1 MLLNIKSVLWMCSTL
16 VVTNALHKVKVEK
29 SPPVKGSLSGRATL
43 PCFFSTLPTLPPS
56 YNNTSEFLRIKWSK
70 VEQDK
75 TGKDV
80 KETTVLVAQNGNIK
94 IGQGYKGR
102 VSVPTHPEDIGDA
115 SLTMV
120 KLRASDAGVY
130 RCDVM
135 YGIEDTQDVISLAV
149 DGVVFHYRAATS
161 RYTLDFQHAQQSCLD
176 NGAVIANPD
185 QLKAA
190 YEDGFEQC
198 DAGWLSDQ
206 TVRYPIRQPRV
217 GCYGD
222 KMGKEGVRTYGFRL
236 PNETYDVYCYVDHL
250 EGDVFHVTLP
260 NKLTFE
266 EAKKQCEKRDA
277 VLATVGD
284 LHAAWRS
291 GFDQCDY
298 GWLADGSVRYP
309 VSVARIQCG
318 GGLLG
323 VRTLYRYENQTGF
336 PYPHSKFDAYCFQ
349 RKQNISES
357 ASVELDIP
365 MESGPANLLTELKII
380 PGKATLKP
388 DISDSSITE
397 SVVTKTKISSLEKVI
412 LERIKEDTILTTKG
426 GEKKQEE
433 KMLKENIKLTTILP
447 QIVTDGKVDTSES
460 LEMTKADATPRLAVS
475 TPIQE
480 ELEHTYSAAELSKKS
495 DMSKIREEVYLSSI
509 IPEHRAATSAIPTSL
524 PVTDSWED
532 VETENTQTVES
543 QTEQIEVG
551 PMRTSANASAQT
563 PVQEVAEIETSVTLT
578 KEEMYLSAQPTKE
591 SMEAKTHK
599 KLTTVVIPKDL
610 HTDHHEPTT
619 EEESGKA
626 STYTVMPDHR
636 TLASSRISELEV
648 ITVSKTFLD
657 GHTVTARAPST
668 ASESTPAV
676 RITEE
681 HILFDNEASAEG
693 SREDLEDVQPTDALE
708 ISFGLPMSTSVL
720 TVNQTE
726 AEAITVSE
734 GTTSPQRVVKG
745 MQTDI
750 YPFLKTE
757 GSIILEKT
765 REPELRTI
773 DVTAPSLT
781 TVIPDSDKDKTEPKG
796 HIASEKFTLA
806 PQVSSTPLSTGKDQE
821 NVTEDLLHYVKRYG
835 ALRTGDGISGMEFS
849 TASPGQLHIVE
860 HTKHSETAISTEKDK
875 TKISV
880 EPTEPKTDEELTAI
894 SAHIDRGKDI
904 TSVYS
909 TRRAIEMEAITV
921 SKISLDESNATIK
934 PFLPSVPAS
943 KATKLP
949 TARPPVM
956 EVSDR
961 EQPTEG
967 FTEHEDVVSRY
978 HDTVRTFI
986 PAPEMKPEEATEK
999 ALFTEALTF
1008 TDKEVTKYAVTEGG
1022 QISTGIIIKE
1032 ESSAMTSTTVK
1043 SYEEKVEPNAGTGGQ
1058 EVVWTEEGSTIEQG
1072 QDLGISRA
1080 ITTIHPHVETQDT
1093 EGTVFQKEHSTK
1105 DEVLVQMV
1113 TATESTASIS
1123 KMDVTSTQV
1132 HVETDDQEVVSKSES
1147 AQTTIT
1153 ERQDVIQITEETVEG
1168 KPYGITIE
1176 QLVTTTDST
1185 ATTSKVP
1192 VTFVQIYEQKTTLE
1206 PELGHTA
1213 ITERQ
1218 DVDIIT
1224 EGSAYDEIRT
1234 TSEAFVPD
1242 IKIRDY
1248 GKVLA
1253 SGETTTGTI
1262 QLLLSPKVDA
1272 VTDHK
1277 VNTTEVMQVSPT
1289 TETQVDEGGVP
1300 RIKQENETEDSS
1312 VVSWESELPSHTVP
1326 TGPSAPEGI
1335 THQIEKS
1342 TFVEK
1347 VKNFTAHSLE
1357 GSGILKEPKGTE
1369 PIIFSTI
1376 GTDKTTVLSAADK
1389 IQPTSTT
1396 KSFVTKKPPRII
1408 DREDEEETSIDM
1420 VIIGESTSPSKTTT
1434 DDGLTGKTVEPEIDK
1449 EYFTSS
1455 SATAVA
1461 RPTRPP
1467 KVEET
1472 TEVLEPQ
1479 EVSPS
1484 ISDLETDMEDTSDIR
1499 FIVIAIMGN
1508 NTDLFDYEI
1517 HSHTTD
1523 EPPID
1528 ADSPQAEPCTS
1539 VPDQESSEYP
1549 AGIFMESL
1557 FPVFEFEEDEDC
1569 ENTTDVTTPPALQ
1582 FINGKQ
1588 QVTSA
1593 PKDTKAEEARSDQI
1607 ESVTHSK
1614 NVKFSQINKTNT
1626 IISENEASGTMQ
1638 PDVSREIIGAFEV
1651 TQQPTADVAM
1661 LEPVLSSESEV
1672 ATTNKSEVPS
1682 IYGQSSS
1689 ETLETLK
1696 HHGIEFQQSS
1706 TKDPKTLPLITIE
1719 SSGDAAIDPEF
1730 PGPVFSEMV
1739 KMTIKEHAEKSSAAT
1754 SAPSPVS
1761 DTATVDIGLKD
1772 RMPEKETSIL
1782 RDDYKSTIKPDR
1794 IPPLETLVETTT
1806 RSHIVKSVASPTSFI
1821 IPEGSGDV
1829 EEEDVAQTSA
1839 MVTETLVTE
1848 KISVE
1853 ETFLGSGKLLTTEI
1867 TATVSGATISLRKE
1881 TSSTSSV
1888 FDQSS
1893 EETATTTSVVG
1904 LVTEKGVSSA
1914 TGTEMTM
1921 KEDEKE
1927 AQNTASS
1934 TKEHSSTVE
1943 IGKSVF
1949 SDGQESSSNT
1959 IGIVGQE
1966 STTLSKTIPMT
1977 DSTWPESK
1985 VFTAA
1990 PFSTEKSLFI
2000 DEGSGEEPTYTQKT
2014 IGDIISGGVT
2024 RRVVSTDP
2032 PFIDLGSGERDVI
2045 DSTAIISVLLGSVTG
2060 GIETQTKK
2068 QERDVYSTDT
2078 SSVEYTTTIEATKS
2092 VLNTE
2097 SDDSTKEAGIGRQV
2111 SKDIFS
2117 TGKPGEQKH
2126 ETEAYYL
2133 ITTLPSQEKS
2143 FTQSRK
2149 EMTTH
2154 IATEEQTK
2162 YLENFG
2168 VTSSVESVVKI
2179 TSPDTIVTHAV
2190 SSINTV
2196 TESTESESGRDSSPT
2211 ISAENI
2217 ILMEAGSGEESRDES
2232 GTMVPV
2238 PDGSTEKVLGTN
2250 FPLIDQGS
2258 GEVDSVIESFT
2269 KTTASPHSAVR
2280 RPETQ
2285 ATEDEREIISTAS
2298 VGYSFPVE
2306 SANLVMSTKSEVSTV
2321 RTGITRKVITEVQ
2334 IEEQMPTESITR
2346 TFATNLPLEKDI
2358 RSDQNISAETSQKV
2372 VEPSGITTK
2381 YPVIKST
2388 ESTLEQLEILVVPT
2402 VSPYSEEK
2410 KLEIISGTESVE
2422 KILSFSDTTLVTE
2435 AIKIKSKDISSLA
2448 TLTKKEKDLV
2458 QNIFP
2463 AEDIH
2468 GSLLIP
2474 KGDEP
2479 TNKEISSD
2487 TLFSGQGS
2495 GDEFISVPSAVPLNS
2510 VAIEEITSTLSPEAF
2525 HPESVGPRLSTDK
2538 AQEFESGQ
2546 TESNKDSSEELR
2558 LFSSITKA
2566 VSETTEKMATSTSAL
2581 AEGSSRNFSTKE
2593 ATTKETS
2600 HSFLITED
2608 SHKQETFQWV
2618 EENETYGAPA
2628 ATDRVVTQE
2637 ETSQLMTNENITAA
2651 SVFFNGTPHLETEE
2665 ALATSTPKMPP
2676 TPLYESSGEG
2686 SGWVDIVG
2694 SFHPDASTTHLRT
2707 LEITVAPH
2715 THEENSSEELNTETV
2730 LNGSQT
2736 VSVLFSTHTEEKE
2749 ILPSPTSVQPKTF
2762 TDESLINDTRIE
2774 NKILPKLDDF
2784 RNVTGNVSAFNEI
2797 TLIEVRLGITSDETT
2812 IIDVDHSKP
2821 MHEDIL
2827 SVQTTPDTETHS
2839 TYGNND
2845 SINVEEVK
2853 EYDLISNLSTAE
2865 EKLYGS
2871 GDNLSMTI
2879 SSKSINNESVT
2890 AENRPRSDDTDFGS
2904 GDVMQFTTE
2913 TPITGEFSELDILLP
2928 TISSVASPSVPP
2940 RVSEEAKESP
2950 FETKH
2955 VAPENKTEGLPES
2968 STLSD
2973 NQVIADQSEIVSTSG
2988 YSGMGQEEPDEEK
3001 PLFPSFR
3008 PDLPTETEQAFTAN
3022 MSDVSIVTPQLV
3034 SQNLTESPNI
3044 REVKHHT
3051 VYTETKTISTESEET
3066 DPAKP
3071 FPVTQ
3076 MPKSPVTIQLV
3087 NEVSEY
3093 PEVIIPNT
3101 LSSTDSDRS
3110 NQTSGQTFKEVSSDV
3125 AATYKSPTKVLST
3138 KTESPLDSSPEP
3150 ESESTSV
3157 ESTPDFSGQITD
3169 RTKEKET
3176 SIIELVTE
3184 ELATISED
3192 SLSKYVIPTAFIHS
3206 GETVDTDIPEI
3217 SAEDET
3223 SPEKV
3228 KDPNQVDES
3237 STEGALPTLYTT
3249 PASVPHE
3256 SIAGGVFKP
3265 GQATVTMLSSSLPSL
3280 DISLET
3286 QTTVVGQKESTTIS
3300 SDIATKIPAP
3310 ENIPEYNKQT
3320 TMSTEDL
3327 NTTELVTSSFFLL
3340 DVTNGSDFLIGNSGD
3355 SVEGTA
3361 VHIPGQD
3368 PCKSNPCLHGGTCYP
3383 RGSYYICT
3391 CMPGFSGEQCEL
3403 DVDECQSN
3411 PCRNGATC
3419 IDGLNLFTCLC
3430 LPSYV
3435 GALCEQ
3441 DTETCDY
3448 GWHKFQGQCYKY
3460 FAHRRTWDTAER
3472 ECRLQG
3478 AHLTSIL
3485 SHEEQIFV
3493 NRVGHDYQ
3501 WIGLNDK
3508 MFEHDFR
3515 WTDGSTLQY
3524 ENWRPNQP
3532 DSFFSVGEDCVVI
3545 IWHEN
3550 GQWND
3555 VPCNYHLTYTCKKGT
3570 VACGQPPVVE
3580 NAKTFGKMKPRYEI
3594 NSLIRYHCKDGFIQ
3608 RHIPT
3613 IRCQGNGRWD
3623 MPKITCMNPS
3633 TFQRTYSKKYYY
3645 KHPSPGK
3652 GTFLNSSKHY
3662 HRWIRTWQ
3670 DSRR

>member
-16 VVTNALHKVKVEK
+16 VVTYALHKVKVEK

-161 RYTLDFQHAQQSCLD
+161 RYTLNFQHAQQACLN

-190 YEDGFEQC
+190 YEDGLEQC

-250 EGDVFHVTLP
+250 EG
-260 NKLTFE
+260 
-266 EAKKQCEKRDA
+266 
-277 VLATVGD
+277 
-284 LHAAWRS
+284 
-291 GFDQCDY
+291 
-298 GWLADGSVRYP
+298 
-309 VSVARIQCG
+309 
-318 GGLLG
+318 
-323 VRTLYRYENQTGF
+323 
-336 PYPHSKFDAYCFQ
+336 
-349 RKQNISES
+349 KQNISES

-365 MESGPANLLTELKII
+365 MESEPANPLTELKII
-380 PGKATLKP
+380 PEIATLKP
-388 DISDSSITE
+388 NIPDSSLTE
-397 SVVTKTKISSLEKVI
+397 SEIPSLEKVI
-412 LERIKEDTILTTKG
+412 LESKKEGIILTPRG

-433 KMLKENIKLTTILP
+433 KMLKENIKLTTILH
-447 QIVTDGKVDTSES
+447 QIVTDGKVYSSES
-460 LEMTKADATPRLAVS
+460 LEMTKTDSTPRLAMS
-475 TPIQE
+475 TPIQK
-480 ELEHTYSAAELSKKS
+480 ELEHTYSAVELSKKS
-495 DMSKIREEVYLSSI
+495 DISKIRKEVYLSSVI
-509 IPEHRAATSAIPTSL
+509 SEHRAATSAIPTSL
-524 PVTDSWED
+524 PITDSWED
-532 VETENTQTVES
+532 FEIENTQTVES

-551 PMRTSANASAQT
+551 PMRSSANAT
-563 PVQEVAEIETSVTLT
+563 VREFAETETSVTLT

-599 KLTTVVIPKDL
+599 KLTAIVIPKDL

-619 EEESGKA
+619 EEENGKG
-626 STYTVMPDHR
+626 SRYTVMPDHR
-636 TLASSRISELEV
+636 TLASSRIPELEV

-657 GHTVTARAPST
+657 GHTVTARASST

-676 RITEE
+676 RITDKL
-681 HILFDNEASAEG
+681 ILFDNEGSAEG
-693 SREDLEDVQPTDALE
+693 SREDLEDVQTTDALE
-708 ISFGLPMSTSVL
+708 ISFGVPMSTSVPA
-720 TVNQTE
+720 VNHTE
-726 AEAITVSE
+726 AEAITVSQ
-734 GTTSPQRVVKG
+734 GTTSAQGVVKG
-745 MQTDI
+745 METDI

-757 GSIILEKT
+757 GSIILEDT
-765 REPELRTI
+765 RKPELRTI
-773 DVTAPSLT
+773 DVTAPYIT
-781 TVIPDSDKDKTEPKG
+781 AVIPDSDKDKTEPKRYV
-796 HIASEKFTLA
+796 ASEKFTLA
-806 PQVSSTPLSTGKDQE
+806 PRVSSTPLPTDKDQE
-821 NVTEDLLHYVKRYG
+821 NVTEDLLHYVKTYG

-849 TASPGQLHIVE
+849 TPSPGQIYIVE
-860 HTKHSETAISTEKDK
+860 HTKHPEAAISAAKDK

-880 EPTEPKTDEELTAI
+880 EPTETKTDEQRTAI
-894 SAHIDRGKDI
+894 SADIDQGKDI
-904 TSVYS
+904 TSVYP
-909 TRRAIEMEAITV
+909 TRRAIELEVITV
-921 SKISLDESNATIK
+921 SKILLDESNATIK
-934 PFLPSVPAS
+934 SFLPSGPAS
-943 KATKLP
+943 KVTKLP

-956 EVSDR
+956 EV
-961 EQPTEG
+961 TEG
-967 FTEHEDVVSRY
+967 FTEHADVVSRY
-978 HDTVRTFI
+978 HDTVRTFA
-986 PAPEMKPEEATEK
+986 PAPEMKPEETTEK
-999 ALFTEALTF
+999 ALFTEDLTF
-1008 TDKEVTKYAVTEGG
+1008 TDKEFTKYAVTEGG
-1022 QISTGIIIKE
+1022 QISTV
-1032 ESSAMTSTTVK
+1032 TTVK
-1043 SYEEKVEPNAGTGGQ
+1043 EELSSVTSSTVKAYEEKVVPSAGTEGQ
-1058 EVVWTEEGSTIEQG
+1058 QDDLIEEGSTIEQG

-1080 ITTIHPHVETQDT
+1080 ITTIHPYVETQDI

-1105 DEVLVQMV
+1105 GEAMVQMV
-1113 TATESTASIS
+1113 TATESTASMS

-1132 HVETDDQEVVSKSES
+1132 HVETDDQEVVAKSES
-1147 AQTTIT
+1147 AQTSVT
-1153 ERQDVIQITEETVEG
+1153 ERQDVIQITEETVEE
-1168 KPYGITIE
+1168 KPYGITVE
-1176 QLVTTTDST
+1176 QLATATDST

-1206 PELGHTA
+1206 PELAHTA

-1224 EGSAYDEIRT
+1224 EGSAYDEIHT
-1234 TSEAFVPD
+1234 TTEAFMPD

-1248 GKVLA
+1248 EKVLA
-1253 SGETTTGTI
+1253 SGETTTETI
-1262 QLLLSPKVDA
+1262 QLVLSPEVVA
-1272 VTDHK
+1272 VTEYK
-1277 VNTTEVMQVSPT
+1277 VKTTEVMPVPPT
-1289 TETQVDEGGVP
+1289 TETEVDEGGVP
-1300 RIKQENETEDSS
+1300 RIKQENETEGSS

-1342 TFVEK
+1342 TSVEK
-1347 VKNFTAHSLE
+1347 VEKFTTHSLE
-1357 GSGILKEPKGTE
+1357 GSGILEEPKGTE

-1376 GTDKTTVLSAADK
+1376 GTDKTTVLSAVDK

-1396 KSFVTKKPPRII
+1396 KPFVTTTPPCII
-1408 DREDEEETSIDM
+1408 NGEDEEETSIDM
-1420 VIIGESTSPSKTTT
+1420 VIIDESISPSKITT
-1434 DDGLTGKTVEPEIDK
+1434 DDGLTVEGKTVEPEIDK

-1472 TEVLEPQ
+1472 TEVLESE

-1484 ISDLETDMEDTSDIR
+1484 IPDMKNKSDITL
-1499 FIVIAIMGN
+1499 FVIAITGN
-1508 NTDLFDYEI
+1508 DTDPLPGLLTL
-1517 HSHTTD
+1517 STHTTD
-1523 EPPID
+1523 EPHID
-1528 ADSPQAEPCTS
+1528 SDSPQTEPCTS
-1539 VPDQESSEYP
+1539 VPDQDSSEYYIDP
-1549 AGIFMESL
+1549 IILEPLFSSFES
-1557 FPVFEFEEDEDC
+1557 EEDEDC
-1569 ENTTDVTTPPALQ
+1569 ENTTDVTNPPALQ

-1593 PKDTKAEEARSDQI
+1593 AKDTKAEEARSDQI

-1614 NVKFSQINKTNT
+1614 NVKFSQINDTNT
-1626 IISENEASGTMQ
+1626 IISENEASDTMQ
-1638 PDVSREIIGAFEV
+1638 PDVSGEIKGAFEV
-1651 TQQPTADVAM
+1651 TQQPTADIAM
-1661 LEPVLSSESEV
+1661 LEPVLSSELEV
-1672 ATTNKSEVPS
+1672 ATIDKSEVTS
-1682 IYGQSSS
+1682 VYGQSSS

-1696 HHGIEFQQSS
+1696 HSGTEFQQSS

-1719 SSGDAAIDPEF
+1719 SSGDAAIDPEL
-1730 PGPVFSEMV
+1730 PGPVFSEIG
-1739 KMTIKEHAEKSSAAT
+1739 KMTIKENTEKRSSAAT
-1754 SAPSPVS
+1754 SAPSP
-1761 DTATVDIGLKD
+1761 ATVDIGIKD
-1772 RMPEKETSIL
+1772 HMPEKETSIL

-1794 IPPLETLVETTT
+1794 RPPLETLVETTT
-1806 RSHIVKSVASPTSFI
+1806 RSHIVKSVESPISFI

-1829 EEEDVAQTSA
+1829 EEEDVAKTSA
-1839 MVTETLVTE
+1839 MVRQTVVTE

-1853 ETFLGSGKLLTTEI
+1853 ETFLGSSKLLMTEI
-1867 TATVSGATISLRKE
+1867 TATVSGITISLHKE
-1881 TSSTSSV
+1881 TSTASSV

-1893 EETATTTSVVG
+1893 EEIATTTSVTG

-1914 TGTEMTM
+1914 TGTEIKM

-1927 AQNTASS
+1927 AQSTASS

-1943 IGKSVF
+1943 IEKLVF
-1949 SDGQESSSNT
+1949 SDGQESPSNR
-1959 IGIVGQE
+1959 IGIIDQE
-1966 STTLSKTIPMT
+1966 STALSRTIPMT

-1985 VFTAA
+1985 EFTAA
-1990 PFSTEKSLFI
+1990 PLSTEKSLFI
-2000 DEGSGEEPTYTQKT
+2000 DEGSGEEPTYTRKS
-2014 IGDIISGGVT
+2014 IGDIVSGGVT

-2045 DSTAIISVLLGSVTG
+2045 IDSTAIISVPLESLTRGT
-2060 GIETQTKK
+2060 ETQTKK

-2078 SSVEYTTTIEATKS
+2078 SSVEYTTTVEATKS
-2092 VLNTE
+2092 VLSTE
-2097 SDDSTKEAGIGRQV
+2097 SDDLTKEAGIGRKV

-2117 TGKPGEQKH
+2117 TGKLGEQKH

-2133 ITTLPSQEKS
+2133 ITTLPSQEES
-2143 FTQSRK
+2143 FHQSRK

-2162 YLENFG
+2162 YLENSG
-2168 VTSSVESVVKI
+2168 VTSSVESDVKI
-2179 TSPDTIVTHAV
+2179 ISPDTIVTRAV
-2190 SSINTV
+2190 SSIKTV
-2196 TESTESESGRDSSPT
+2196 TESTESESGKDSSPT

-2217 ILMEAGSGEESRDES
+2217 ILIEAGSGEESRDES
-2232 GTMVPV
+2232 STMIPV
-2238 PDGSTEKVLGTN
+2238 PDGSREKVLGTN

-2258 GEVDSVIESFT
+2258 GEVDSVIQSFT
-2269 KTTASPHSAVR
+2269 KTTASPHLAVR

-2285 ATEDEREIISTAS
+2285 ATEDERGIISTPS
-2298 VGYSFPVE
+2298 VDYSFAVE
-2306 SANLVMSTKSEVSTV
+2306 SANLVMSAKGEVSTV
-2321 RTGITRKVITEVQ
+2321 RTGIARKVITE
-2334 IEEQMPTESITR
+2334 IEIKEQMPTESITR
-2346 TFATNLPLEKDI
+2346 TSAINLPLEEEI
-2358 RSDQNISAETSQKV
+2358 HSEQNSSAETSQKV
-2372 VEPSGITTK
+2372 VETSGITTK
-2381 YPVIKST
+2381 YPLIKST
-2388 ESTLEQLEILVVPT
+2388 ESTLEQL
-2402 VSPYSEEK
+2402 
-2410 KLEIISGTESVE
+2410 
-2422 KILSFSDTTLVTE
+2422 SFNDTTLVTE
-2435 AIKIKSKDISSLA
+2435 SIKLESKDTSSLA
-2448 TLTKKEKDLV
+2448 KLTKKEKDSE
-2458 QNIFP
+2458 NIFP
-2463 AEDIH
+2463 TEDIH
-2468 GSLLIP
+2468 RSLPIL
-2474 KGDEP
+2474 KGDGP

-2487 TLFSGQGS
+2487 SLFSGQGS
-2495 GDEFISVPSAVPLNS
+2495 GDELISVPSVEPLNF
-2510 VAIEEITSTLSPEAF
+2510 VTIKEITSTLSPETF
-2525 HPESVGPRLSTDK
+2525 HPESVGPRRSIDK

-2558 LFSSITKA
+2558 LFSSITEA
-2566 VSETTEKMATSTSAL
+2566 VSKTTEKMAASTSAL
-2581 AEGSSRNFSTKE
+2581 AEESSRNFNNKE

-2600 HSFLITED
+2600 HSVLITED
-2608 SHKQETFQWV
+2608 SHKQETFHWL
-2618 EENETYGAPA
+2618 EENETYGSPA

-2637 ETSQLMTNENITAA
+2637 ETSQLMTNENVTAA
-2651 SVFFNGTPHLETEE
+2651 SIFFSGTHHFETEE
-2665 ALATSTPKMPP
+2665 ALATSTPKIPSA
-2676 TPLYESSGEG
+2676 PLYESSGEG

-2694 SFHPDASTTHLRT
+2694 SFHPDAATTHLRN

-2715 THEENSSEELNTETV
+2715 VHEENYSEELNTEKA

-2749 ILPSPTSVQPKTF
+2749 ILPRRTSVQPKTV
-2762 TDESLINDTRIE
+2762 TGESLINDTRIE
-2774 NKILPKLDDF
+2774 NKVLPKLDDL
-2784 RNVTGNVSAFNEI
+2784 RNVTGNVSAFNE
-2797 TLIEVRLGITSDETT
+2797 ITSDETT

-2827 SVQTTPDTETHS
+2827 SVQTTPNTETHS

-2845 SINVEEVK
+2845 VMKVEEV
-2853 EYDLISNLSTAE
+2853 EYDLTSNLSTAE
-2865 EKLYGS
+2865 EKSYGS

-2879 SSKSINNESVT
+2879 SSKSINSELVT
-2890 AENRPRSDDTDFGS
+2890 AENRPRSDDKDFGS
-2904 GDVMQFTTE
+2904 GDVMQFTME
-2913 TPITGEFSELDILLP
+2913 TPILGILSELDILLP
-2928 TISSVASPSVPP
+2928 TISSMASPSVPL
-2940 RVSEEAKESP
+2940 RVSEEAKEPP

-2955 VAPENKTEGLPES
+2955 VAPENKTEGLSES

-2973 NQVIADQSEIVSTSG
+2973 NQTIADQSEIVSTSG
-2988 YSGMGQEEPDEEK
+2988 YSGMEQEESDERK

-3008 PDLPTETEQAFTAN
+3008 PDLTTETEQALTAN
-3022 MSDVSIVTPQLV
+3022 MSVVSIVTPRIV
-3034 SQNLTESPNI
+3034 SQNLTESSNI
-3044 REVKHHT
+3044 SEVKHHT
-3051 VYTETKTISTESEET
+3051 VYTETKTTSTEFEET
-3066 DPAKP
+3066 DPAKL

-3076 MPKSPVTIQLV
+3076 MPKSSVTVHLV
-3087 NEVSEY
+3087 NEASEY

-3101 LSSTDSDRS
+3101 LSSTDSDKY

-3125 AATYKSPTKVLST
+3125 AATYKPLTKVLFT
-3138 KTESPLDSSPEP
+3138 KTESPLDSSSEP
-3150 ESESTSV
+3150 ESESTV
-3157 ESTPDFSGQITD
+3157 ESTPDISGQITD
-3169 RTKEKET
+3169 RTKEKES
-3176 SIIELVTE
+3176 SIIELITE

-3192 SLSKYVIPTAFIHS
+3192 RSLSKYVIPTAFIHS
-3206 GETVDTDIPEI
+3206 GETVDTNIPEV
-3217 SAEDET
+3217 STEDET
-3223 SPEKV
+3223 STETV

-3237 STEGALPTLYTT
+3237 STEGALPRLHTT

-3256 SIAGGVFKP
+3256 SIAGEIFKP
-3265 GQATVTMLSSSLPSL
+3265 GQATVTMLSSLSPSL

-3286 QTTVVGQKESTTIS
+3286 QTTVVVQKQSTTIS
-3300 SDIATKIPAP
+3300 SDIATKLTAP

-3320 TMSTEDL
+3320 TISTEDL
-3327 NTTELVTSSFFLL
+3327 STTELVTSSFFLL
-3340 DVTNGSDFLIGNSGD
+3340 DITNGSDFLIGNSGD

-3403 DVDECQSN
+3403 DIDECQSN

-3460 FAHRRTWDTAER
+3460 FAHRRTWDAAER

-3493 NRVGHDYQ
+3493 NRIGHDYQ

-3508 MFEHDFR
+3508 MFEHDFH

-3613 IRCQGNGRWD
+3613 IRCQGNGSWD

-3652 GTFLNSSKHY
+3652 GTLLNSSKHY

>member
-349 RKQNISES
+349 
-357 ASVELDIP
+357 
-365 MESGPANLLTELKII
+365 
-380 PGKATLKP
+380 
-388 DISDSSITE
+388 
-397 SVVTKTKISSLEKVI
+397 
-412 LERIKEDTILTTKG
+412 
-426 GEKKQEE
+426 
-433 KMLKENIKLTTILP
+433 
-447 QIVTDGKVDTSES
+447 
-460 LEMTKADATPRLAVS
+460 
-475 TPIQE
+475 
-480 ELEHTYSAAELSKKS
+480 H
-495 DMSKIREEVYLSSI
+495 
-509 IPEHRAATSAIPTSL
+509 
-524 PVTDSWED
+524 
-532 VETENTQTVES
+532 
-543 QTEQIEVG
+543 
-551 PMRTSANASAQT
+551 
-563 PVQEVAEIETSVTLT
+563 
-578 KEEMYLSAQPTKE
+578 
-591 SMEAKTHK
+591 
-599 KLTTVVIPKDL
+599 
-610 HTDHHEPTT
+610 
-619 EEESGKA
+619 
-626 STYTVMPDHR
+626 
-636 TLASSRISELEV
+636 
-648 ITVSKTFLD
+648 
-657 GHTVTARAPST
+657 
-668 ASESTPAV
+668 
-676 RITEE
+676 
-681 HILFDNEASAEG
+681 
-693 SREDLEDVQPTDALE
+693 
-708 ISFGLPMSTSVL
+708 
-720 TVNQTE
+720 
-726 AEAITVSE
+726 
-734 GTTSPQRVVKG
+734 
-745 MQTDI
+745 
-750 YPFLKTE
+750 
-757 GSIILEKT
+757 
-765 REPELRTI
+765 
-773 DVTAPSLT
+773 
-781 TVIPDSDKDKTEPKG
+781 
-796 HIASEKFTLA
+796 
-806 PQVSSTPLSTGKDQE
+806 
-821 NVTEDLLHYVKRYG
+821 
-835 ALRTGDGISGMEFS
+835 
-849 TASPGQLHIVE
+849 
-860 HTKHSETAISTEKDK
+860 
-875 TKISV
+875 
-880 EPTEPKTDEELTAI
+880 
-894 SAHIDRGKDI
+894 
-904 TSVYS
+904 
-909 TRRAIEMEAITV
+909 
-921 SKISLDESNATIK
+921 
-934 PFLPSVPAS
+934 
-943 KATKLP
+943 
-949 TARPPVM
+949 
-956 EVSDR
+956 
-961 EQPTEG
+961 
-967 FTEHEDVVSRY
+967 
-978 HDTVRTFI
+978 
-986 PAPEMKPEEATEK
+986 
-999 ALFTEALTF
+999 
-1008 TDKEVTKYAVTEGG
+1008 
-1022 QISTGIIIKE
+1022 
-1032 ESSAMTSTTVK
+1032 
-1043 SYEEKVEPNAGTGGQ
+1043 
-1058 EVVWTEEGSTIEQG
+1058 
-1072 QDLGISRA
+1072 
-1080 ITTIHPHVETQDT
+1080 
-1093 EGTVFQKEHSTK
+1093 
-1105 DEVLVQMV
+1105 
-1113 TATESTASIS
+1113 
-1123 KMDVTSTQV
+1123 
-1132 HVETDDQEVVSKSES
+1132 
-1147 AQTTIT
+1147 
-1153 ERQDVIQITEETVEG
+1153 
-1168 KPYGITIE
+1168 
-1176 QLVTTTDST
+1176 
-1185 ATTSKVP
+1185 
-1192 VTFVQIYEQKTTLE
+1192 
-1206 PELGHTA
+1206 
-1213 ITERQ
+1213 
-1218 DVDIIT
+1218 
-1224 EGSAYDEIRT
+1224 
-1234 TSEAFVPD
+1234 
-1242 IKIRDY
+1242 
-1248 GKVLA
+1248 
-1253 SGETTTGTI
+1253 
-1262 QLLLSPKVDA
+1262 
-1272 VTDHK
+1272 
-1277 VNTTEVMQVSPT
+1277 
-1289 TETQVDEGGVP
+1289 
-1300 RIKQENETEDSS
+1300 
-1312 VVSWESELPSHTVP
+1312 
-1326 TGPSAPEGI
+1326 
-1335 THQIEKS
+1335 
-1342 TFVEK
+1342 
-1347 VKNFTAHSLE
+1347 
-1357 GSGILKEPKGTE
+1357 
-1369 PIIFSTI
+1369 
-1376 GTDKTTVLSAADK
+1376 
-1389 IQPTSTT
+1389 
-1396 KSFVTKKPPRII
+1396 
-1408 DREDEEETSIDM
+1408 
-1420 VIIGESTSPSKTTT
+1420 
-1434 DDGLTGKTVEPEIDK
+1434 
-1449 EYFTSS
+1449 
-1455 SATAVA
+1455 
-1461 RPTRPP
+1461 
-1467 KVEET
+1467 
-1472 TEVLEPQ
+1472 
-1479 EVSPS
+1479 
-1484 ISDLETDMEDTSDIR
+1484 
-1499 FIVIAIMGN
+1499 
-1508 NTDLFDYEI
+1508 LFDYEI

-1706 TKDPKTLPLITIE
+1706 IKDPKTLPLITIE

-1730 PGPVFSEMV
+1730 PVFSEMV

-1794 IPPLETLVETTT
+1794 LPPLETLVETTR

-1839 MVTETLVTE
+1839 MVTETVVTE

-1853 ETFLGSGKLLTTEI
+1853 ETFLGSGKLLTAEI
-1867 TATVSGATISLRKE
+1867 TATVSGATLSLRKE

-1893 EETATTTSVVG
+1893 EETGTTTSVVG
-1904 LVTEKGVSSA
+1904 LVTEKGVSGA

-2000 DEGSGEEPTYTQKT
+2000 DEGSGEEPTYTKKT

-2068 QERDVYSTDT
+2068 QEGDVYSTDT
-2078 SSVEYTTTIEATKS
+2078 SSVEYTTTVEATKS

-2179 TSPDTIVTHAV
+2179 TSPDTIVTRAV

-2298 VGYSFPVE
+2298 VGYSFAVE

-2346 TFATNLPLEKDI
+2346 TFATNLPLEEDI

-2372 VEPSGITTK
+2372 VEASGITIK

-2463 AEDIH
+2463 TEDIH

-2510 VAIEEITSTLSPEAF
+2510 VTIKEITSTLSPEAF
-2525 HPESVGPRLSTDK
+2525 HPKSVGPRLSTDK

-2581 AEGSSRNFSTKE
+2581 AEESSRNFSTKE

-2707 LEITVAPH
+2707 PEITVAPD

-2736 VSVLFSTHTEEKE
+2736 VPVLFSTHTEEKE
-2749 ILPSPTSVQPKTF
+2749 ILPNPTSVQPKTF

-2821 MHEDIL
+2821 THEDIL

-2853 EYDLISNLSTAE
+2853 EYDLTSKLSTAE

-3044 REVKHHT
+3044 SEVKHHT

-3093 PEVIIPNT
+3093 PEIIIPNT

-3125 AATYKSPTKVLST
+3125 SATYKPPTKVLST

-3237 STEGALPTLYTT
+3237 STEGALPRLYTT

-3280 DISLET
+3280 DTSLET

-3320 TMSTEDL
+3320 TISTEDL

>member
-16 VVTNALHKVKVEK
+16 VVTYALHKVKVEK
-29 SPPVKGSLSGRATL
+29 SPSVKGSLSGRATL

-94 IGQGYKGR
+94 IGQGYKGK

-149 DGVVFHYRAATS
+149 DGVVFHYRAASS

-284 LHAAWRS
+284 LHAAWRN

-349 RKQNISES
+349 
-357 ASVELDIP
+357 
-365 MESGPANLLTELKII
+365 
-380 PGKATLKP
+380 
-388 DISDSSITE
+388 
-397 SVVTKTKISSLEKVI
+397 
-412 LERIKEDTILTTKG
+412 
-426 GEKKQEE
+426 
-433 KMLKENIKLTTILP
+433 
-447 QIVTDGKVDTSES
+447 
-460 LEMTKADATPRLAVS
+460 
-475 TPIQE
+475 
-480 ELEHTYSAAELSKKS
+480 H
-495 DMSKIREEVYLSSI
+495 
-509 IPEHRAATSAIPTSL
+509 
-524 PVTDSWED
+524 
-532 VETENTQTVES
+532 
-543 QTEQIEVG
+543 
-551 PMRTSANASAQT
+551 
-563 PVQEVAEIETSVTLT
+563 
-578 KEEMYLSAQPTKE
+578 
-591 SMEAKTHK
+591 
-599 KLTTVVIPKDL
+599 
-610 HTDHHEPTT
+610 
-619 EEESGKA
+619 
-626 STYTVMPDHR
+626 
-636 TLASSRISELEV
+636 
-648 ITVSKTFLD
+648 
-657 GHTVTARAPST
+657 
-668 ASESTPAV
+668 
-676 RITEE
+676 
-681 HILFDNEASAEG
+681 
-693 SREDLEDVQPTDALE
+693 
-708 ISFGLPMSTSVL
+708 
-720 TVNQTE
+720 
-726 AEAITVSE
+726 
-734 GTTSPQRVVKG
+734 
-745 MQTDI
+745 
-750 YPFLKTE
+750 
-757 GSIILEKT
+757 
-765 REPELRTI
+765 
-773 DVTAPSLT
+773 
-781 TVIPDSDKDKTEPKG
+781 
-796 HIASEKFTLA
+796 
-806 PQVSSTPLSTGKDQE
+806 
-821 NVTEDLLHYVKRYG
+821 
-835 ALRTGDGISGMEFS
+835 
-849 TASPGQLHIVE
+849 
-860 HTKHSETAISTEKDK
+860 
-875 TKISV
+875 
-880 EPTEPKTDEELTAI
+880 
-894 SAHIDRGKDI
+894 
-904 TSVYS
+904 
-909 TRRAIEMEAITV
+909 
-921 SKISLDESNATIK
+921 
-934 PFLPSVPAS
+934 
-943 KATKLP
+943 
-949 TARPPVM
+949 
-956 EVSDR
+956 
-961 EQPTEG
+961 
-967 FTEHEDVVSRY
+967 
-978 HDTVRTFI
+978 
-986 PAPEMKPEEATEK
+986 
-999 ALFTEALTF
+999 
-1008 TDKEVTKYAVTEGG
+1008 
-1022 QISTGIIIKE
+1022 
-1032 ESSAMTSTTVK
+1032 
-1043 SYEEKVEPNAGTGGQ
+1043 
-1058 EVVWTEEGSTIEQG
+1058 
-1072 QDLGISRA
+1072 
-1080 ITTIHPHVETQDT
+1080 
-1093 EGTVFQKEHSTK
+1093 
-1105 DEVLVQMV
+1105 
-1113 TATESTASIS
+1113 
-1123 KMDVTSTQV
+1123 
-1132 HVETDDQEVVSKSES
+1132 
-1147 AQTTIT
+1147 
-1153 ERQDVIQITEETVEG
+1153 
-1168 KPYGITIE
+1168 
-1176 QLVTTTDST
+1176 
-1185 ATTSKVP
+1185 
-1192 VTFVQIYEQKTTLE
+1192 
-1206 PELGHTA
+1206 
-1213 ITERQ
+1213 
-1218 DVDIIT
+1218 
-1224 EGSAYDEIRT
+1224 
-1234 TSEAFVPD
+1234 
-1242 IKIRDY
+1242 
-1248 GKVLA
+1248 
-1253 SGETTTGTI
+1253 
-1262 QLLLSPKVDA
+1262 
-1272 VTDHK
+1272 
-1277 VNTTEVMQVSPT
+1277 
-1289 TETQVDEGGVP
+1289 
-1300 RIKQENETEDSS
+1300 
-1312 VVSWESELPSHTVP
+1312 
-1326 TGPSAPEGI
+1326 
-1335 THQIEKS
+1335 
-1342 TFVEK
+1342 
-1347 VKNFTAHSLE
+1347 
-1357 GSGILKEPKGTE
+1357 
-1369 PIIFSTI
+1369 
-1376 GTDKTTVLSAADK
+1376 
-1389 IQPTSTT
+1389 
-1396 KSFVTKKPPRII
+1396 
-1408 DREDEEETSIDM
+1408 
-1420 VIIGESTSPSKTTT
+1420 
-1434 DDGLTGKTVEPEIDK
+1434 
-1449 EYFTSS
+1449 
-1455 SATAVA
+1455 
-1461 RPTRPP
+1461 
-1467 KVEET
+1467 
-1472 TEVLEPQ
+1472 
-1479 EVSPS
+1479 
-1484 ISDLETDMEDTSDIR
+1484 
-1499 FIVIAIMGN
+1499 
-1508 NTDLFDYEI
+1508 LFDYEI

-1528 ADSPQAEPCTS
+1528 ADSLQAEPCTS

-1549 AGIFMESL
+1549 TGIFMESL

-1614 NVKFSQINKTNT
+1614 KVKFSQINETNT

-1651 TQQPTADVAM
+1651 TQQATADVAM

-1672 ATTNKSEVPS
+1672 ASTNKSEVPS
-1682 IYGQSSS
+1682 IYGQSSL

-1706 TKDPKTLPLITIE
+1706 TKDPKTLPLITVE

-1730 PGPVFSEMV
+1730 PSSVFSETV
-1739 KMTIKEHAEKSSAAT
+1739 KITIKEHAEKSSAAT

-1761 DTATVDIGLKD
+1761 DTTTVDTGIKD
-1772 RMPEKETSIL
+1772 YMPEKETSVL

-1794 IPPLETLVETTT
+1794 LPPLETLVETTT
-1806 RSHIVKSVASPTSFI
+1806 RSHIVKSVATPTSFI

-1829 EEEDVAQTSA
+1829 EEEDVAKTSA
-1839 MVTETLVTE
+1839 MVAETVVTE

-1867 TATVSGATISLRKE
+1867 TTTVSGTTISLHKE
-1881 TSSTSSV
+1881 TSTTSSV

-1893 EETATTTSVVG
+1893 EETATATSVIG

-1914 TGTEMTM
+1914 TGMEMKM

-1927 AQNTASS
+1927 AQSTASS
-1934 TKEHSSTVE
+1934 TKERLSTVE
-1943 IGKSVF
+1943 IGKLVF
-1949 SDGQESSSNT
+1949 SDGQESSSNR

-1966 STTLSKTIPMT
+1966 STTLSETIPMT

-2000 DEGSGEEPTYTQKT
+2000 DEGSGEEPTYTKKT

-2190 SSINTV
+2190 SSIKTV
-2196 TESTESESGRDSSPT
+2196 TESTESGKASSPT

-2280 RPETQ
+2280 RPEIQ

-2298 VGYSFPVE
+2298 VGYSFAVE
-2306 SANLVMSTKSEVSTV
+2306 SANLVMSTKGEVSTV
-2321 RTGITRKVITEVQ
+2321 RTGIARKVITEVQ
-2334 IEEQMPTESITR
+2334 IEEQMPIESITR
-2346 TFATNLPLEKDI
+2346 TFAINLPLEEDI

-2381 YPVIKST
+2381 YPVIEST

-2410 KLEIISGTESVE
+2410 KLEIISGTASVE

-2463 AEDIH
+2463 TEDIH

-2474 KGDEP
+2474 KSDEP
-2479 TNKEISSD
+2479 TDKEISSD

-2510 VAIEEITSTLSPEAF
+2510 VTIKEITSTLSPEAF

-2581 AEGSSRNFSTKE
+2581 AEESSRNFSTKE

-2618 EENETYGAPA
+2618 EENETYGTPA
-2628 ATDRVVTQE
+2628 ANDRVVTQE
-2637 ETSQLMTNENITAA
+2637 ETSQLTTNENITAA

-2665 ALATSTPKMPP
+2665 ALATSTTKMPP
-2676 TPLYESSGEG
+2676 TPLFESSGEG
-2686 SGWVDIVG
+2686 SGWVDVVG
-2694 SFHPDASTTHLRT
+2694 SFHPDASTTHLRK

-2715 THEENSSEELNTETV
+2715 AHEENYSEELNTEIA

-2762 TDESLINDTRIE
+2762 TDESLINDTKIE

-2812 IIDVDHSKP
+2812 IIDVDHSRP
-2821 MHEDIL
+2821 THEDIL

-2839 TYGNND
+2839 TYGSKD
-2845 SINVEEVK
+2845 SMNVEEVK
-2853 EYDLISNLSTAE
+2853 EYDLTSDLSTAE
-2865 EKLYGS
+2865 EKSYGS

-2879 SSKSINNESVT
+2879 SSKSINSESVI
-2890 AENRPRSDDTDFGS
+2890 AENRPRSDDKDFGS
-2904 GDVMQFTTE
+2904 GDVMQFTKE
-2913 TPITGEFSELDILLP
+2913 TPITDEFSELDILLP
-2928 TISSVASPSVPP
+2928 TISSMASPSVPP

-2973 NQVIADQSEIVSTSG
+2973 NQAIADQSEIVSTSG

-3022 MSDVSIVTPQLV
+3022 ISDVSIVTPRLV

-3044 REVKHHT
+3044 SEVNHHT
-3051 VYTETKTISTESEET
+3051 VYTETKATSTESEET
-3066 DPAKP
+3066 DPAKL

-3076 MPKSPVTIQLV
+3076 MPKSAVTIHLV

-3110 NQTSGQTFKEVSSDV
+3110 NQTSGQTFKEISSDV
-3125 AATYKSPTKVLST
+3125 AATYKPPTKVLST

-3206 GETVDTDIPEI
+3206 GETVDTHIPEI
-3217 SAEDET
+3217 STEDET
-3223 SPEKV
+3223 STEKV

-3237 STEGALPTLYTT
+3237 STEGALPRLYTT
-3249 PASVPHE
+3249 PASVPHA

-3265 GQATVTMLSSSLPSL
+3265 GQATFTMLSSSSPSL

-3300 SDIATKIPAP
+3300 SDIGTKITAP
-3310 ENIPEYNKQT
+3310 ENIPEYDKQT
-3320 TMSTEDL
+3320 TISTEDL

-3532 DSFFSVGEDCVVI
+3532 DSFFSAGEDCVVI

>member
-16 VVTNALHKVKVEK
+16 VVTYALHKVKVEK

-161 RYTLDFQHAQQSCLD
+161 RYTLNFQHAQQACLD
-176 NGAVIANPD
+176 NGAIIANPD

-250 EGDVFHVTLP
+250 EGDLFHVTLP

-284 LHAAWRS
+284 LHAAWRN

-298 GWLADGSVRYP
+298 GWLADGSVRHP

-336 PYPHSKFDAYCFQ
+336 PYRHSKFDAYCFQ

-357 ASVELDIP
+357 ASVELDIS

-388 DISDSSITE
+388 AISDSSITE
-397 SVVTKTKISSLEKVI
+397 SVVTKTKIPSLGKVI
-412 LERIKEDTILTTKG
+412 LESKKEDTILTTRG

-433 KMLKENIKLTTILP
+433 KMPRENIKLTTILP

-460 LEMTKADATPRLAVS
+460 LEMTKDDATPRLTVS

-480 ELEHTYSAAELSKKS
+480 ELEHTFSAAELSKKS
-495 DMSKIREEVYLSSI
+495 DISKIREDVHLSSI
-509 IPEHRAATSAIPTSL
+509 LPEHRVATSAFPTSL
-524 PVTDSWED
+524 LITDSWED
-532 VETENTQTVES
+532 VETENTQIVES

-551 PMRTSANASAQT
+551 PMRTSANASVQT
-563 PVQEVAEIETSVTLT
+563 PVREFAEIETSVTLT

-619 EEESGKA
+619 EEENGKA

-636 TLASSRISELEV
+636 TMASSRIPELEV

-657 GHTVTARAPST
+657 GHTVTARASST

-676 RITEE
+676 RMTEKR
-681 HILFDNEASAEG
+681 ILFDNEASAEG
-693 SREDLEDVQPTDALE
+693 SREDLEGVQPTDALD
-708 ISFGLPMSTSVL
+708 ISFGVPMPTSVL
-720 TVNQTE
+720 AVNQTE
-726 AEAITVSE
+726 AEAITVSQ
-734 GTTSPQRVVKG
+734 GTTSPQGVVKG

-757 GSIILEKT
+757 GSIILEKA

-773 DVTAPSLT
+773 DVTAPCVT
-781 TVIPDSDKDKTEPKG
+781 TVIPDSDKEKTEPKG
-796 HIASEKFTLA
+796 HVASETFTLA
-806 PQVSSTPLSTGKDQE
+806 PQVSSTPLPTDKDQE
-821 NVTEDLLHYVKRYG
+821 NVTEDLLHYVKTYG
-835 ALRTGDGISGMEFS
+835 ALRTGDGISGMDFS
-849 TASPGQLHIVE
+849 TASPGQIYIIE
-860 HTKHSETAISTEKDK
+860 HTKHSEAAISTEKDK

-880 EPTEPKTDEELTAI
+880 EPTETKTDEELTAI
-894 SAHIDRGKDI
+894 SADIDRGKDI
-904 TSVYS
+904 TSVYP
-909 TRRAIEMEAITV
+909 TRRAIELEVITV

-943 KATKLP
+943 KLT

-956 EVSDR
+956 EVSDKV
-961 EQPTEG
+961 QPTEG

-978 HDTVRTFI
+978 HDTMRKFA
-986 PAPEMKPEEATEK
+986 PAPEIKPEEATEK

-1032 ESSAMTSTTVK
+1032 ESSARTPTTAK
-1043 SYEEKVEPNAGTGGQ
+1043 AYEEKVVPNAGTGGIQ
-1058 EVVWTEEGSTIEQG
+1058 VDWIEEGSTLEQG

-1080 ITTIHPHVETQDT
+1080 ITTIHPQVETQDI
-1093 EGTVFQKEHSTK
+1093 EGTVFRKEHSTK
-1105 DEVLVQMV
+1105 DEAMVQMV

-1123 KMDVTSTQV
+1123 KMDVTSIQV
-1132 HVETDDQEVVSKSES
+1132 HVETDDQEVVTKSES

-1176 QLVTTTDST
+1176 QLVTVTDST
-1185 ATTSKVP
+1185 ATTSRVP

-1206 PELGHTA
+1206 PELAHTA

-1234 TSEAFVPD
+1234 TTEAFVPD

-1248 GKVLA
+1248 EKVLV

-1262 QLLLSPKVDA
+1262 QLVLSQKVDA
-1272 VTDHK
+1272 VTEHK
-1277 VNTTEVMQVSPT
+1277 VKTTEVMPVPPT
-1289 TETQVDEGGVP
+1289 TETEVDEGGVTH
-1300 RIKQENETEDSS
+1300 IKQENETEDSS
-1312 VVSWESELPSHTVP
+1312 VVSWESELSSHTVP
-1326 TGPSAPEGI
+1326 TGPSASEGI
-1335 THQIEKS
+1335 NHRIEKS
-1342 TFVEK
+1342 TSVEK
-1347 VKNFTAHSLE
+1347 VEKFTTHSLE
-1357 GSGILKEPKGTE
+1357 ASGILKEPKGTE

-1376 GTDKTTVLSAADK
+1376 GTDKTTVLSAVDK

-1420 VIIGESTSPSKTTT
+1420 VIIDESTSPSKSTT

-1479 EVSPS
+1479 TDP
-1484 ISDLETDMEDTSDIR
+1484 ETDIIMIL
-1499 FIVIAIMGN
+1499 IAITSN
-1508 NTDLFDYEI
+1508 DTDPLPPFDPKI
-1517 HSHTTD
+1517 HPHTRD
-1523 EPPID
+1523 EPPTD
-1528 ADSPQAEPCTS
+1528 ADSSQAEPCTS
-1539 VPDQESSEYP
+1539 VSDQESSEYLP
-1549 AGIFMESL
+1549 MEPL
-1557 FPVFEFEEDEDC
+1557 FLVYESEEDDDC
-1569 ENTTDVTTPPALQ
+1569 ENSTDVTTPPALQ

-1614 NVKFSQINKTNT
+1614 NVKFSQINETNT
-1626 IISENEASGTMQ
+1626 IISENEASGTKQ
-1638 PDVSREIIGAFEV
+1638 PSVSREIIGAFEV

-1672 ATTNKSEVPS
+1672 ATTDKSEVTS
-1682 IYGQSSS
+1682 IYGQFPSKTS
-1689 ETLETLK
+1689 ETLK

-1706 TKDPKTLPLITIE
+1706 TKDPQNLPLITIE

-1730 PGPVFSEMV
+1730 PGPVFSETV
-1739 KMTIKEHAEKSSAAT
+1739 KMTKEHAEKSYAAT

-1761 DTATVDIGLKD
+1761 DTTTVDIGIKD
-1772 RMPEKETSIL
+1772 HMPEKETSVL
-1782 RDDYKSTIKPDR
+1782 RDDYKPTVKADR
-1794 IPPLETLVETTT
+1794 LPPLETLVETTT

-1829 EEEDVAQTSA
+1829 EEEDVAKTSA
-1839 MVTETLVTE
+1839 MVTETVVTE
-1848 KISVE
+1848 KISAQ

-1867 TATVSGATISLRKE
+1867 TATVSGTAISLHKE
-1881 TSSTSSV
+1881 TSTTSSV

-1893 EETATTTSVVG
+1893 EEIATTTSVTG

-1914 TGTEMTM
+1914 TGTEMQM

-1927 AQNTASS
+1927 AQSTASS
-1934 TKEHSSTVE
+1934 TKERSSTVE
-1943 IGKSVF
+1943 TGKLVF
-1949 SDGQESSSNT
+1949 SDGQESPSNR

-1985 VFTAA
+1985 EFTAA

-2000 DEGSGEEPTYTQKT
+2000 DEGSGEEPTYIRKT

-2032 PFIDLGSGERDVI
+2032 PFIDPGSGKRDFTI

-2078 SSVEYTTTIEATKS
+2078 SSVEYTTTVEATKS
-2092 VLNTE
+2092 VLSTE
-2097 SDDSTKEAGIGRQV
+2097 SDDSTKESGIGRQV
-2111 SKDIFS
+2111 SEDIFS

-2143 FTQSRK
+2143 FPQSRK

-2162 YLENFG
+2162 YLENSG

-2179 TSPDTIVTHAV
+2179 TSPDTIVTHTV
-2190 SSINTV
+2190 SSIKAV
-2196 TESTESESGRDSSPT
+2196 TESTQSESGKDSSPT
-2211 ISAENI
+2211 ILAENI
-2217 ILMEAGSGEESRDES
+2217 ILMEAGSGEESRDQS

-2238 PDGSTEKVLGTN
+2238 PDGSTEKVLGAN

-2258 GEVDSVIESFT
+2258 GEVDSIIESFT

-2285 ATEDEREIISTAS
+2285 ATEDESEIISTPS
-2298 VGYSFPVE
+2298 VDYSFAVE
-2306 SANLVMSTKSEVSTV
+2306 SANLVMSTKVEVSTV
-2321 RTGITRKVITEVQ
+2321 RTEIARKVITEVQ
-2334 IEEQMPTESITR
+2334 MKEQMPTESVTR
-2346 TFATNLPLEKDI
+2346 TFAINLPLEEDI
-2358 RSDQNISAETSQKV
+2358 GSEQNMSVETSQKV

-2388 ESTLEQLEILVVPT
+2388 ESTLEHLEMLVVPT
-2402 VSPYSEEK
+2402 VSPNSEEN

-2422 KILSFSDTTLVTE
+2422 KTLSFNDTTLVTE
-2435 AIKIKSKDISSLA
+2435 FIKLESKDISSPA

-2463 AEDIH
+2463 TEDIH
-2468 GSLLIP
+2468 RSLLIP

-2487 TLFSGQGS
+2487 SLFSGQGS
-2495 GDEFISVPSAVPLNS
+2495 GDELTSVPSVVPLNF
-2510 VAIEEITSTLSPEAF
+2510 VTIKEITSTLSPETF

-2546 TESNKDSSEELR
+2546 TESNKDFSEELR
-2558 LFSSITKA
+2558 LFSSITEA

-2581 AEGSSRNFSTKE
+2581 AEESSRSFSTKE
-2593 ATTKETS
+2593 STTKETS
-2600 HSFLITED
+2600 NSFFITED
-2608 SHKQETFQWV
+2608 SHKQETFHWV
-2618 EENETYGAPA
+2618 KENETYGAPA
-2628 ATDRVVTQE
+2628 ATDQVVTQE

-2651 SVFFNGTPHLETEE
+2651 SVFFNVTPRLETEE

-2676 TPLYESSGEG
+2676 TLLYESSGEG
-2686 SGWVDIVG
+2686 SGWVG
-2694 SFHPDASTTHLRT
+2694 SFHPDASNTHLQN

-2715 THEENSSEELNTETV
+2715 AHEENYSEELNTETA

-2736 VSVLFSTHTEEKE
+2736 VLVLFSTHTEEKE
-2749 ILPSPTSVQPKTF
+2749 ILPSPTSVQ
-2762 TDESLINDTRIE
+2762 
-2774 NKILPKLDDF
+2774 
-2784 RNVTGNVSAFNEI
+2784 
-2797 TLIEVRLGITSDETT
+2797 
-2812 IIDVDHSKP
+2812 
-2821 MHEDIL
+2821 
-2827 SVQTTPDTETHS
+2827 TTPDTETRS

-2845 SINVEEVK
+2845 SIKVEEVK
-2853 EYDLISNLSTAE
+2853 EYDLTSNLSTAE
-2865 EKLYGS
+2865 EKSYGS

-2879 SSKSINNESVT
+2879 SSKSINSESVT
-2890 AENRPRSDDTDFGS
+2890 AENRPRSDDKDFGS
-2904 GDVMQFTTE
+2904 GDVMQFTME
-2913 TPITGEFSELDILLP
+2913 TPIIREFSELDILLP
-2928 TISSVASPSVPP
+2928 TIPSMASPSVPP

-2973 NQVIADQSEIVSTSG
+2973 NQVIADQSEIVSSSG

-3008 PDLPTETEQAFTAN
+3008 PDLSTETEQALTAN
-3022 MSDVSIVTPQLV
+3022 MSDVSIVTPRLV

-3044 REVKHHT
+3044 SEVKHHT
-3051 VYTETKTISTESEET
+3051 VYIETKTTSTESEET
-3066 DPAKP
+3066 DPAKL

-3076 MPKSPVTIQLV
+3076 MPKSPVTVHLV

-3125 AATYKSPTKVLST
+3125 AATYKPPTKVLST

-3192 SLSKYVIPTAFIHS
+3192 SLPKYVIPTAFIHS
-3206 GETVDTDIPEI
+3206 GETVDTDIPEV
-3217 SAEDET
+3217 STEDET
-3223 SPEKV
+3223 SAEKV
-3228 KDPNQVDES
+3228 KDPNQLDES
-3237 STEGALPTLYTT
+3237 STEGALPRLYTT

-3265 GQATVTMLSSSLPSL
+3265 GQATVTMLSSSSPSL

-3286 QTTVVGQKESTTIS
+3286 QTTVVVQKESTTIS
-3300 SDIATKIPAP
+3300 SDVATKITVP

-3320 TMSTEDL
+3320 TISTEDL

-3391 CMPGFSGEQCEL
+3391 CMPGFSGERCEL

-3411 PCRNGATC
+3411 PCQNGATC

-3460 FAHRRTWDTAER
+3460 FAHRRTWDAAER

-3532 DSFFSVGEDCVVI
+3532 DSFFSAGEDCVVI

-3608 RHIPT
+3608 RHVPT

-3633 TFQRTYSKKYYY
+3633 TFQRTYYKKYYY

-3652 GTFLNSSKHY
+3652 GTLLNSSKHY

>member
-16 VVTNALHKVKVEK
+16 VVTYALHKVKVEK

-102 VSVPTHPEDIGDA
+102 VSVPTHPENIGDA

-161 RYTLDFQHAQQSCLD
+161 RYTLNFQHAQQACLN

-206 TVRYPIRQPRV
+206 TVRYPIRQPRI

-266 EAKKQCEKRDA
+266 EAKKQCVKRDA

-284 LHAAWRS
+284 LHAAWRN

-336 PYPHSKFDAYCFQ
+336 PYPHSKFDAYCFK

-365 MESGPANLLTELKII
+365 MKSGPANLSTELKTI
-380 PGKATLKP
+380 PGIATLKP
-388 DISDSSITE
+388 DISDSLITE
-397 SVVTKTKISSLEKVI
+397 SVVTKTKIPSLEKVI
-412 LERIKEDTILTTKG
+412 LESKKEDPILTTRG
-426 GEKKQEE
+426 GEKKEE
-433 KMLKENIKLTTILP
+433 QMPKENIKLTTILP

-460 LEMTKADATPRLAVS
+460 LDMTKADATPRLAVS
-475 TPIQE
+475 TPIQK

-509 IPEHRAATSAIPTSL
+509 ISEHRAATSAIPTSL
-524 PVTDSWED
+524 PITDSWED
-532 VETENTQTVES
+532 VEIENTQTVES

-551 PMRTSANASAQT
+551 PMRTLANASVQT
-563 PVQEVAEIETSVTLT
+563 PVREFAE
-578 KEEMYLSAQPTKE
+578 
-591 SMEAKTHK
+591 
-599 KLTTVVIPKDL
+599 
-610 HTDHHEPTT
+610 
-619 EEESGKA
+619 
-626 STYTVMPDHR
+626 
-636 TLASSRISELEV
+636 
-648 ITVSKTFLD
+648 
-657 GHTVTARAPST
+657 
-668 ASESTPAV
+668 
-676 RITEE
+676 
-681 HILFDNEASAEG
+681 
-693 SREDLEDVQPTDALE
+693 
-708 ISFGLPMSTSVL
+708 
-720 TVNQTE
+720 
-726 AEAITVSE
+726 
-734 GTTSPQRVVKG
+734 
-745 MQTDI
+745 
-750 YPFLKTE
+750 TE

-765 REPELRTI
+765 RETELRTI
-773 DVTAPSLT
+773 DVTAPYIT
-781 TVIPDSDKDKTEPKG
+781 AVIPDSDKDKTDPKG
-796 HIASEKFTLA
+796 HVASEKFTLA
-806 PQVSSTPLSTGKDQE
+806 PQVSSTPLPTDKNQE
-821 NVTEDLLHYVKRYG
+821 NVTEDLLHYVKTYG
-835 ALRTGDGISGMEFS
+835 ALRTGDGISGMEIS
-849 TASPGQLHIVE
+849 TASPRQIYIVE
-860 HTKHSETAISTEKDK
+860 HTKHPEAAISTAKDK

-880 EPTEPKTDEELTAI
+880 EQTETKTDEELKAI
-894 SAHIDRGKDI
+894 SADIDRGKDI
-904 TSVYS
+904 TSVYP
-909 TRRAIEMEAITV
+909 TRRAIELEVITV

-949 TARPPVM
+949 TARPPVK
-956 EVSDR
+956 EVSDKV
-961 EQPTEG
+961 QPTEG
-967 FTEHEDVVSRY
+967 FTEHADVVSRY
-978 HDTVRTFI
+978 HDTMRTFA
-986 PAPEMKPEEATEK
+986 PRPEMKPEETTEK
-999 ALFTEALTF
+999 ALFTEDLTF
-1008 TDKEVTKYAVTEGG
+1008 TDKEVTKYAVREGG
-1022 QISTGIIIKE
+1022 QISSGTIIKE

-1043 SYEEKVEPNAGTGGQ
+1043 AYEKKVVPSAGTGGQ
-1058 EVVWTEEGSTIEQG
+1058 QDDLTEEGSTIEQD

-1105 DEVLVQMV
+1105 GEAMVQMV

-1123 KMDVTSTQV
+1123 KMDVTPTQV

-1176 QLVTTTDST
+1176 QLVTATDST
-1185 ATTSKVP
+1185 ATTSKVS

-1206 PELGHTA
+1206 PELAHTA
-1213 ITERQ
+1213 ITEGQ

-1234 TSEAFVPD
+1234 TTEVFVPG
-1242 IKIRDY
+1242 INISDY
-1248 GKVLA
+1248 EKVLA

-1262 QLLLSPKVDA
+1262 QLVLSPKVDA
-1272 VTDHK
+1272 VTEHK
-1277 VNTTEVMQVSPT
+1277 VKTTEFMPVPPI
-1289 TETQVDEGGVP
+1289 TETEVDEGGVP
-1300 RIKQENETEDSS
+1300 RIKKENETEDSS

-1326 TGPSAPEGI
+1326 TSPSAPEGI

-1342 TFVEK
+1342 TSVEK
-1347 VKNFTAHSLE
+1347 VENFTTHSLE
-1357 GSGILKEPKGTE
+1357 GSGILEEAKGTE

-1376 GTDKTTVLSAADK
+1376 GTDKTTVLSAVDK

-1396 KSFVTKKPPRII
+1396 KSFVTKTPRPKI

-1420 VIIGESTSPSKTTT
+1420 VIIDESISPSKTTT

-1484 ISDLETDMEDTSDIR
+1484 IPVLETDMKNISDITVV
-1499 FIVIAIMGN
+1499 FIAITGN
-1508 NTDLFDYEI
+1508 DTDLLHGLDYKI
-1517 HSHTTD
+1517 HPHTID
-1523 EPPID
+1523 ESFID
-1528 ADSPQAEPCTS
+1528 ADSLQAEPCTS
-1539 VPDQESSEYP
+1539 GPEQESSEYP
-1549 AGIFMESL
+1549 IEILMEPL
-1557 FPVFEFEEDEDC
+1557 FPIFDPEEDEDC

-1582 FINGKQ
+1582 FINGKK

-1607 ESVTHSK
+1607 ESVTRSK
-1614 NVKFSQINKTNT
+1614 NVKFSQVNETNT
-1626 IISENEASGTMQ
+1626 IVSENETSGTMQ
-1638 PDVSREIIGAFEV
+1638 TGVSREIKGAFEV

-1661 LEPVLSSESEV
+1661 LEPVLSSELEV
-1672 ATTNKSEVPS
+1672 ATTDKSEVTS
-1682 IYGQSSS
+1682 VYGQSSS

-1696 HHGIEFQQSS
+1696 HNGTEFQRSS

-1719 SSGDAAIDPEF
+1719 SSGDAAIDSEF
-1730 PGPVFSEMV
+1730 PGLVFSETG
-1739 KMTIKEHAEKSSAAT
+1739 KTTIKEHAEKSSAAT
-1754 SAPSPVS
+1754 SAPSPVF
-1761 DTATVDIGLKD
+1761 DIATVDIGIKD
-1772 RMPEKETSIL
+1772 HMPEQETSSP
-1782 RDDYKSTIKPDR
+1782 RDDYKSTIKHDKL
-1794 IPPLETLVETTT
+1794 PPLETLVETTT
-1806 RSHIVKSVASPTSFI
+1806 RSHIVKSVESPISFI

-1829 EEEDVAQTSA
+1829 EEADVSKTSA
-1839 MVTETLVTE
+1839 MVTETVVTE

-1853 ETFLGSGKLLTTEI
+1853 EAFLGSGKLLTTEI
-1867 TATVSGATISLRKE
+1867 TATVSGTTISLHKE
-1881 TSSTSSV
+1881 TSTTSV

-1893 EETATTTSVVG
+1893 EETATTTSVTG

-1914 TGTEMTM
+1914 TGTEMKM
-1921 KEDEKE
+1921 EEDEKE
-1927 AQNTASS
+1927 AQSTASS
-1934 TKEHSSTVE
+1934 TKERSSTVE
-1943 IGKSVF
+1943 IGKLVF
-1949 SDGQESSSNT
+1949 SDRQESPSNR
-1959 IGIVGQE
+1959 IGIVDQE

-1985 VFTAA
+1985 EFTAA

-2000 DEGSGEEPTYTQKT
+2000 DEGSGEEPTYTRKT

-2045 DSTAIISVLLGSVTG
+2045 IDSTAIISVLLEPVTTD
-2060 GIETQTKK
+2060 IETQMKK

-2078 SSVEYTTTIEATKS
+2078 SSVEYTTTVEATKS
-2092 VLNTE
+2092 VLSTE

-2111 SKDIFS
+2111 SKDIF
-2117 TGKPGEQKH
+2117 KLGEQKH
-2126 ETEAYYL
+2126 ETESYYL
-2133 ITTLPSQEKS
+2133 ITTLPSQEK
-2143 FTQSRK
+2143 FFPQSRK
-2149 EMTTH
+2149 EMTTR

-2162 YLENFG
+2162 YLENSG

-2179 TSPDTIVTHAV
+2179 ISPDTIATHAV
-2190 SSINTV
+2190 SSIKTV
-2196 TESTESESGRDSSPT
+2196 TESTESESGNDSSPT
-2211 ISAENI
+2211 ISVENI
-2217 ILMEAGSGEESRDES
+2217 ILTEVGSGEESRDES

-2269 KTTASPHSAVR
+2269 KTTASLHSADR

-2285 ATEDEREIISTAS
+2285 ATEDEREIISSPS
-2298 VGYSFPVE
+2298 VDYSFAVE
-2306 SANLVMSTKSEVSTV
+2306 SANLVMSTKDEVSTV
-2321 RTGITRKVITEVQ
+2321 RTEIARKVITEVQ
-2334 IEEQMPTESITR
+2334 IEKQMPIESVTR
-2346 TFATNLPLEKDI
+2346 SFAINLPLEEDI
-2358 RSDQNISAETSQKV
+2358 HSEQNISVETSQKV

-2388 ESTLEQLEILVVPT
+2388 ESILEQLEILVVPT
-2402 VSPYSEEK
+2402 VSPYSEEN
-2410 KLEIISGTESVE
+2410 KLEIISSTKSV
-2422 KILSFSDTTLVTE
+2422 DTTLVTE
-2435 AIKIKSKDISSLA
+2435 SIKLESKA
-2448 TLTKKEKDLV
+2448 KFTEKEKDLV

-2463 AEDIH
+2463 TEDIH

-2474 KGDEP
+2474 KSDEP

-2487 TLFSGQGS
+2487 SLFSGEGS
-2495 GDEFISVPSAVPLNS
+2495 GDELISVPSVEPLNF
-2510 VAIEEITSTLSPEAF
+2510 VTIKEITSTLSPETF
-2525 HPESVGPRLSTDK
+2525 HPESVGPRLSIDK

-2558 LFSSITKA
+2558 LFSSITEA
-2566 VSETTEKMATSTSAL
+2566 VSKTTEKMATSTSAL
-2581 AEGSSRNFSTKE
+2581 AEESSRNFSNKE

-2608 SHKQETFQWV
+2608 SHKQETFHWV
-2618 EENETYGAPA
+2618 EENETYRAPA

-2637 ETSQLMTNENITAA
+2637 ETSELMTNENITAA
-2651 SVFFNGTPHLETEE
+2651 SIFFNGTPHLETEE
-2665 ALATSTPKMPP
+2665 ALATSTPKIPP

-2686 SGWVDIVG
+2686 SGRVDIVG
-2694 SFHPDASTTHLRT
+2694 SFHPDVSTTHLRN

-2715 THEENSSEELNTETV
+2715 AHEENYSEELSTETA

-2736 VSVLFSTHTEEKE
+2736 VSVLFSTHTEEKK

-2762 TDESLINDTRIE
+2762 TGESLINATKIE
-2774 NKILPKLDDF
+2774 NKVLPKLDDF

-2827 SVQTTPDTETHS
+2827 SVQTTPNTETHS
-2839 TYGNND
+2839 IHGNND
-2845 SINVEEVK
+2845 SMKVEEV
-2853 EYDLISNLSTAE
+2853 EYDLTSKLSTAE
-2865 EKLYGS
+2865 EKSYGS

-2879 SSKSINNESVT
+2879 SSKSINSESVT
-2890 AENRPRSDDTDFGS
+2890 AENRPRSDYKDFGS
-2904 GDVMQFTTE
+2904 GDVMQFTME
-2913 TPITGEFSELDILLP
+2913 TPIIGEFSELDILLP
-2928 TISSVASPSVPP
+2928 TISSMASPSVPP

-2950 FETKH
+2950 FETRH
-2955 VAPENKTEGLPES
+2955 VAPENKTEGLSES

-2973 NQVIADQSEIVSTSG
+2973 NQAIADQSEIVSTSG
-2988 YSGMGQEEPDEEK
+2988 YSGMEQEEPDEGK

-3008 PDLPTETEQAFTAN
+3008 PDLPTETEQALTAN
-3022 MSDVSIVTPQLV
+3022 MSDVSIVTSRLV
-3034 SQNLTESPNI
+3034 TQNLTESPNI
-3044 REVKHHT
+3044 SEVKHHT
-3051 VYTETKTISTESEET
+3051 VYTETKTTSTESEET
-3066 DPAKP
+3066 DLAKL

-3076 MPKSPVTIQLV
+3076 MPKSPVTVHLV

-3101 LSSTDSDRS
+3101 LSSPDSDES
-3110 NQTSGQTFKEVSSDV
+3110 NQTSGQAFKEVSSDV
-3125 AATYKSPTKVLST
+3125 AATYKPPTKVLST
-3138 KTESPLDSSPEP
+3138 KTESPLDSSSEP

-3157 ESTPDFSGQITD
+3157 ESTPDISGQITD
-3169 RTKEKET
+3169 RIKEKET
-3176 SIIELVTE
+3176 SIIELNTE

-3192 SLSKYVIPTAFIHS
+3192 PLSKYVVPTAFIHS
-3206 GETVDTDIPEI
+3206 GETVDTDIPEV
-3217 SAEDET
+3217 STEDET
-3223 SPEKV
+3223 STEKV
-3228 KDPNQVDES
+3228 KDLNQVDES
-3237 STEGALPTLYTT
+3237 STEGALPRLYTT

-3256 SIAGGVFKP
+3256 SIAGGIVKP
-3265 GQATVTMLSSSLPSL
+3265 GQATVTMLSSSSPSL

-3286 QTTVVGQKESTTIS
+3286 QTTVVVQKQSTTIS
-3300 SDIATKIPAP
+3300 SDIATKITAP

-3320 TMSTEDL
+3320 TISTEDIS
-3327 NTTELVTSSFFLL
+3327 TTELATSSFFLL
-3340 DVTNGSDFLIGNSGD
+3340 DITNGSDFLIGNSGD

-3361 VHIPGQD
+3361 VQIPGQD

-3430 LPSYV
+3430 LPSYA

-3460 FAHRRTWDTAER
+3460 FAHRRTWDAAER

-3532 DSFFSVGEDCVVI
+3532 DSFFSAGEDCVVI

-3652 GTFLNSSKHY
+3652 GTLLNSSKHY

>member
-16 VVTNALHKVKVEK
+16 VVTYALHKVKVEK

-161 RYTLDFQHAQQSCLD
+161 RYTLNFQHAQQACLN

-190 YEDGFEQC
+190 YEDGLEQC

-284 LHAAWRS
+284 LHAAWRN

-336 PYPHSKFDAYCFQ
+336 PYPHSKFDAYCFK

-365 MESGPANLLTELKII
+365 MESEPANPLTELKII
-380 PGKATLKP
+380 PEIATLKP
-388 DISDSSITE
+388 NIPDSSLTE
-397 SVVTKTKISSLEKVI
+397 SEIPSLEKVI
-412 LERIKEDTILTTKG
+412 LESKKEGIILTPRG

-447 QIVTDGKVDTSES
+447 QIVTDGKVYSSES
-460 LEMTKADATPRLAVS
+460 LEMTKTDSTPRLAMS
-475 TPIQE
+475 TPIQK
-480 ELEHTYSAAELSKKS
+480 ELEHTYSAVELSKKS
-495 DMSKIREEVYLSSI
+495 DISKIRKEVYLSSVI
-509 IPEHRAATSAIPTSL
+509 SEHRAATSAIPTSL
-524 PVTDSWED
+524 PITDSWED
-532 VETENTQTVES
+532 FEIENTQTVES

-551 PMRTSANASAQT
+551 PMRSSANAT
-563 PVQEVAEIETSVTLT
+563 VREFAETETSVTLT

-599 KLTTVVIPKDL
+599 KLTAIVIPKDL

-619 EEESGKA
+619 EEENGKG
-626 STYTVMPDHR
+626 SRYTVKPDHR
-636 TLASSRISELEV
+636 TLASSRIPELEV

-657 GHTVTARAPST
+657 GHTVTARASST

-676 RITEE
+676 RITDKL
-681 HILFDNEASAEG
+681 ILFDNEGSAEG
-693 SREDLEDVQPTDALE
+693 SREDLEDVQTTDALE
-708 ISFGLPMSTSVL
+708 ISFGVPMSTSVPA
-720 TVNQTE
+720 VNHTE
-726 AEAITVSE
+726 AEAITVSQ
-734 GTTSPQRVVKG
+734 GTTSAQGVVKG
-745 MQTDI
+745 METDI

-757 GSIILEKT
+757 GSIILEDT
-765 REPELRTI
+765 RKPELRTI
-773 DVTAPSLT
+773 DVTAPYIT
-781 TVIPDSDKDKTEPKG
+781 AVIPDSDKDKTEPKRYV
-796 HIASEKFTLA
+796 ASEKFTLA
-806 PQVSSTPLSTGKDQE
+806 PRVSSTPLPTDKDQE
-821 NVTEDLLHYVKRYG
+821 NVTEDLLHYVKTYE

-849 TASPGQLHIVE
+849 TPSPGQIYIVE
-860 HTKHSETAISTEKDK
+860 HTKHPEEAISTAKDK

-880 EPTEPKTDEELTAI
+880 EPTETKTDEQRTAI
-894 SAHIDRGKDI
+894 SADIDQGKDI
-904 TSVYS
+904 TSVYP
-909 TRRAIEMEAITV
+909 THRAIELEVITV
-921 SKISLDESNATIK
+921 SKILLDESNATIK
-934 PFLPSVPAS
+934 SFLPSGPAS
-943 KATKLP
+943 KVTKLP

-956 EVSDR
+956 EV
-961 EQPTEG
+961 TEG
-967 FTEHEDVVSRY
+967 FTEHADVVSRY
-978 HDTVRTFI
+978 HDTLRTFA
-986 PAPEMKPEEATEK
+986 PAPEMKPEETTEK
-999 ALFTEALTF
+999 ALFTEDLTF
-1008 TDKEVTKYAVTEGG
+1008 TDKEFTKYAVTEGG
-1022 QISTGIIIKE
+1022 QISTVTTVKE
-1032 ESSAMTSTTVK
+1032 ELSSVTSTTVK
-1043 SYEEKVEPNAGTGGQ
+1043 AYEEKVVPSAGTEGQ
-1058 EVVWTEEGSTIEQG
+1058 QDDLIEEGSTIEQG

-1080 ITTIHPHVETQDT
+1080 ITTIHPYVETQDI

-1105 DEVLVQMV
+1105 GEAMVQMV
-1113 TATESTASIS
+1113 TATESTASMS

-1132 HVETDDQEVVSKSES
+1132 HVETDDQEVVAKSES
-1147 AQTTIT
+1147 AQTSVT
-1153 ERQDVIQITEETVEG
+1153 ERQDVIQITEETVEE
-1168 KPYGITIE
+1168 KPYGITVE
-1176 QLVTTTDST
+1176 QLATATDST
-1185 ATTSKVP
+1185 ATTSKV
-1192 VTFVQIYEQKTTLE
+1192 YEQKTTLE
-1206 PELGHTA
+1206 PELAHTA

-1224 EGSAYDEIRT
+1224 EGSAYDEIHT
-1234 TSEAFVPD
+1234 TTEAFVPD

-1248 GKVLA
+1248 EKVLA
-1253 SGETTTGTI
+1253 SGETTTETI
-1262 QLLLSPKVDA
+1262 QLVLSPEVVA
-1272 VTDHK
+1272 VTEYK
-1277 VNTTEVMQVSPT
+1277 VKTTEVMPVPPT
-1289 TETQVDEGGVP
+1289 TETEVDEGGVP
-1300 RIKQENETEDSS
+1300 RIKQENETEGSS

-1342 TFVEK
+1342 TSVEK
-1347 VKNFTAHSLE
+1347 VEKFTTHSLE
-1357 GSGILKEPKGTE
+1357 GSGILEEPKGTE

-1376 GTDKTTVLSAADK
+1376 GTDKTTVLSAVDK

-1396 KSFVTKKPPRII
+1396 KPFVTTTPPCII
-1408 DREDEEETSIDM
+1408 NGEDEEETSIDM
-1420 VIIGESTSPSKTTT
+1420 VIIDESISPSKITT
-1434 DDGLTGKTVEPEIDK
+1434 DDGLTVEGKTVEPEIDK

-1472 TEVLEPQ
+1472 TEVLESE

-1484 ISDLETDMEDTSDIR
+1484 IPDMKNKSDITL
-1499 FIVIAIMGN
+1499 FVIAITGN
-1508 NTDLFDYEI
+1508 DTDPLPGLLTL
-1517 HSHTTD
+1517 STHTTD
-1523 EPPID
+1523 EPQID
-1528 ADSPQAEPCTS
+1528 SDSPQAEPCTS
-1539 VPDQESSEYP
+1539 VPDQDSSEYYIDP
-1549 AGIFMESL
+1549 IILEPLFLSSES
-1557 FPVFEFEEDEDC
+1557 EEDEDC
-1569 ENTTDVTTPPALQ
+1569 ENTTDVTSPPALQ

-1593 PKDTKAEEARSDQI
+1593 AKDTKAEEARSDQI

-1614 NVKFSQINKTNT
+1614 NVKFSQINDTNT
-1626 IISENEASGTMQ
+1626 IISENEASDTMQ
-1638 PDVSREIIGAFEV
+1638 PDVSGEIKGAFEV
-1651 TQQPTADVAM
+1651 TQQPTADIAM
-1661 LEPVLSSESEV
+1661 LVPVLSSELEV
-1672 ATTNKSEVPS
+1672 ATIDKSEVTS
-1682 IYGQSSS
+1682 VYGQSSS

-1696 HHGIEFQQSS
+1696 HSGTEFQQSS

-1719 SSGDAAIDPEF
+1719 SSGDSAIDPEL
-1730 PGPVFSEMV
+1730 PGPVFSEIG
-1739 KMTIKEHAEKSSAAT
+1739 KMTIKENAEKRSSAAT

-1761 DTATVDIGLKD
+1761 DIATVDIGIKD
-1772 RMPEKETSIL
+1772 HMPEKETSIL
-1782 RDDYKSTIKPDR
+1782 RDDYKSTINPDR
-1794 IPPLETLVETTT
+1794 RPPLETLVETTT
-1806 RSHIVKSVASPTSFI
+1806 RSHIVKSVESPISFI

-1829 EEEDVAQTSA
+1829 EEEDVAKTSA
-1839 MVTETLVTE
+1839 MVRQTVVTE
-1848 KISVE
+1848 KISIE

-1867 TATVSGATISLRKE
+1867 TATVSGITISLHKE
-1881 TSSTSSV
+1881 TSTASSV

-1893 EETATTTSVVG
+1893 EEIATTTSVTG

-1914 TGTEMTM
+1914 TGIEIKM

-1927 AQNTASS
+1927 AQSIASS

-1943 IGKSVF
+1943 IEKLVF
-1949 SDGQESSSNT
+1949 SDGQESPSNR
-1959 IGIVGQE
+1959 IGIIDQE
-1966 STTLSKTIPMT
+1966 STALSRTIPMT

-1985 VFTAA
+1985 EFTAA
-1990 PFSTEKSLFI
+1990 PLSTEKSLFI
-2000 DEGSGEEPTYTQKT
+2000 DEGSGEEPTYTRKS
-2014 IGDIISGGVT
+2014 IGDIVSGGVT

-2045 DSTAIISVLLGSVTG
+2045 IDSTAIISVPLESLTR

-2078 SSVEYTTTIEATKS
+2078 SSVEYTTTVEATKS
-2092 VLNTE
+2092 VLSTE
-2097 SDDSTKEAGIGRQV
+2097 SDDLTKEAGIGRKV

-2117 TGKPGEQKH
+2117 TGKLGEQKH

-2133 ITTLPSQEKS
+2133 ITTLPSQEES
-2143 FTQSRK
+2143 FHQSRK

-2162 YLENFG
+2162 YLENSG
-2168 VTSSVESVVKI
+2168 VTSSVESDVKI
-2179 TSPDTIVTHAV
+2179 ISPDTIVTRAV
-2190 SSINTV
+2190 SSIKTV
-2196 TESTESESGRDSSPT
+2196 TESTESESGKDSSPT
-2211 ISAENI
+2211 ISAGNI
-2217 ILMEAGSGEESRDES
+2217 ILIEAGSGEESRDES
-2232 GTMVPV
+2232 STMIPV
-2238 PDGSTEKVLGTN
+2238 PDGSREKVLGTN
-2250 FPLIDQGS
+2250 FPFIDQGS
-2258 GEVDSVIESFT
+2258 GEVDSVIQSFT
-2269 KTTASPHSAVR
+2269 KTTASPHLAVR

-2285 ATEDEREIISTAS
+2285 ATEDERGIISTPS
-2298 VGYSFPVE
+2298 VDYSFAVE
-2306 SANLVMSTKSEVSTV
+2306 SANLVMSAKGEVSTV
-2321 RTGITRKVITEVQ
+2321 RTGIARKVITE
-2334 IEEQMPTESITR
+2334 IEIKEQMPTESITR
-2346 TFATNLPLEKDI
+2346 TSAINLPLEEEI
-2358 RSDQNISAETSQKV
+2358 HSEQNSSAETSQKV
-2372 VEPSGITTK
+2372 VETSGITTK
-2381 YPVIKST
+2381 YPLIKST
-2388 ESTLEQLEILVVPT
+2388 ESTLEQL
-2402 VSPYSEEK
+2402 
-2410 KLEIISGTESVE
+2410 
-2422 KILSFSDTTLVTE
+2422 SFNDTTLVTE
-2435 AIKIKSKDISSLA
+2435 SIKLESKDTSSLA
-2448 TLTKKEKDLV
+2448 KLTKKEKDSE
-2458 QNIFP
+2458 NIFP
-2463 AEDIH
+2463 TEDIH
-2468 GSLLIP
+2468 RSLPIL
-2474 KGDEP
+2474 KGDGP

-2487 TLFSGQGS
+2487 SLFSGQGS
-2495 GDEFISVPSAVPLNS
+2495 GDELISVPSVEPLNF
-2510 VAIEEITSTLSPEAF
+2510 VTIKEITSTLSPETF
-2525 HPESVGPRLSTDK
+2525 HPESVGPRRSIDK

-2558 LFSSITKA
+2558 LFSSITEA
-2566 VSETTEKMATSTSAL
+2566 VSKTTEKMAASTSAL
-2581 AEGSSRNFSTKE
+2581 AEESSRNFNNKE

-2600 HSFLITED
+2600 HSVLITED
-2608 SHKQETFQWV
+2608 SHKQETFHWL
-2618 EENETYGAPA
+2618 EENETYGSPA

-2637 ETSQLMTNENITAA
+2637 ETSQLMTNENVTAA
-2651 SVFFNGTPHLETEE
+2651 SIFFSGTPHFETEE
-2665 ALATSTPKMPP
+2665 ALATSTPKIPSA
-2676 TPLYESSGEG
+2676 PLYESSGEG
-2686 SGWVDIVG
+2686 SGWVDVVG
-2694 SFHPDASTTHLRT
+2694 SFHPDAATTHLRN

-2715 THEENSSEELNTETV
+2715 VHEENYSEELNTETA

-2749 ILPSPTSVQPKTF
+2749 ILPRQTSVQPKTV
-2762 TDESLINDTRIE
+2762 TGESLINDTRIE
-2774 NKILPKLDDF
+2774 NKVLPKLDDL
-2784 RNVTGNVSAFNEI
+2784 RNVTGNVSAFNE
-2797 TLIEVRLGITSDETT
+2797 ITSDETT

-2827 SVQTTPDTETHS
+2827 SVQTTPNTETHS

-2845 SINVEEVK
+2845 GMKVEV
-2853 EYDLISNLSTAE
+2853 EYDLTSNLSTAE
-2865 EKLYGS
+2865 EKSYGS

-2879 SSKSINNESVT
+2879 SSKSINSELVT
-2890 AENRPRSDDTDFGS
+2890 AENRPRSDDKDFGS
-2904 GDVMQFTTE
+2904 GDVMQFTME
-2913 TPITGEFSELDILLP
+2913 TPILDILSELDILLP
-2928 TISSVASPSVPP
+2928 TISSMASPSVPL
-2940 RVSEEAKESP
+2940 RVSEEAKEPP

-2955 VAPENKTEGLPES
+2955 VAPENKTEGLSES

-2973 NQVIADQSEIVSTSG
+2973 NQTIADQSEIVSTSG
-2988 YSGMGQEEPDEEK
+2988 YSGMEQEESDERK

-3008 PDLPTETEQAFTAN
+3008 PDLTTETEQALTAN
-3022 MSDVSIVTPQLV
+3022 MSVVSIVTPRIV
-3034 SQNLTESPNI
+3034 SQNLTESSNI
-3044 REVKHHT
+3044 SEVKHHT
-3051 VYTETKTISTESEET
+3051 VYTETKTTSTEFEET
-3066 DPAKP
+3066 DPAKL

-3076 MPKSPVTIQLV
+3076 MPKSSVTVHLV
-3087 NEVSEY
+3087 NEASEY

-3101 LSSTDSDRS
+3101 LSSTDSDKY

-3125 AATYKSPTKVLST
+3125 AATYKPLTKVLFT
-3138 KTESPLDSSPEP
+3138 KTESPLDSSSEP
-3150 ESESTSV
+3150 ESESTV
-3157 ESTPDFSGQITD
+3157 ESTPDISGQITD
-3169 RTKEKET
+3169 RTKEKES
-3176 SIIELVTE
+3176 SIIELITE

-3192 SLSKYVIPTAFIHS
+3192 RSLSKYVIPTAFIHS
-3206 GETVDTDIPEI
+3206 GETVDTNIPEV
-3217 SAEDET
+3217 STEDET
-3223 SPEKV
+3223 STETV

-3237 STEGALPTLYTT
+3237 STEGALPRLYTT

-3256 SIAGGVFKP
+3256 SIAGEIFKP
-3265 GQATVTMLSSSLPSL
+3265 GQATVTMLSSLSPSL

-3286 QTTVVGQKESTTIS
+3286 QTTVVVQKQSTTIS
-3300 SDIATKIPAP
+3300 SDIATKLTAP

-3320 TMSTEDL
+3320 TISTEDL
-3327 NTTELVTSSFFLL
+3327 STTELVTSSFFLL
-3340 DVTNGSDFLIGNSGD
+3340 DITNGSDFLIGNSGD

-3403 DVDECQSN
+3403 DIDECQSN

-3460 FAHRRTWDTAER
+3460 FAHRRTWDAAER

-3493 NRVGHDYQ
+3493 NRIGHDYQ

-3613 IRCQGNGRWD
+3613 IRCQGNGSWD

-3652 GTFLNSSKHY
+3652 GTLLNSSKHY

>member
-16 VVTNALHKVKVEK
+16 VVTYALHKVKVEK

-102 VSVPTHPEDIGDA
+102 VSVPTHPENIGDA

-161 RYTLDFQHAQQSCLD
+161 RYTLNFQHAQQACLN

-206 TVRYPIRQPRV
+206 TVRYPIRQPRI

-266 EAKKQCEKRDA
+266 EAKKQCVKRDA

-284 LHAAWRS
+284 LHAAWRN

-336 PYPHSKFDAYCFQ
+336 PYPHSKFDAYCF
-349 RKQNISES
+349 K
-357 ASVELDIP
+357 
-365 MESGPANLLTELKII
+365 
-380 PGKATLKP
+380 
-388 DISDSSITE
+388 
-397 SVVTKTKISSLEKVI
+397 
-412 LERIKEDTILTTKG
+412 
-426 GEKKQEE
+426 
-433 KMLKENIKLTTILP
+433 
-447 QIVTDGKVDTSES
+447 
-460 LEMTKADATPRLAVS
+460 
-475 TPIQE
+475 
-480 ELEHTYSAAELSKKS
+480 H
-495 DMSKIREEVYLSSI
+495 
-509 IPEHRAATSAIPTSL
+509 
-524 PVTDSWED
+524 
-532 VETENTQTVES
+532 
-543 QTEQIEVG
+543 
-551 PMRTSANASAQT
+551 
-563 PVQEVAEIETSVTLT
+563 
-578 KEEMYLSAQPTKE
+578 
-591 SMEAKTHK
+591 
-599 KLTTVVIPKDL
+599 
-610 HTDHHEPTT
+610 
-619 EEESGKA
+619 
-626 STYTVMPDHR
+626 
-636 TLASSRISELEV
+636 
-648 ITVSKTFLD
+648 
-657 GHTVTARAPST
+657 
-668 ASESTPAV
+668 
-676 RITEE
+676 
-681 HILFDNEASAEG
+681 
-693 SREDLEDVQPTDALE
+693 
-708 ISFGLPMSTSVL
+708 
-720 TVNQTE
+720 
-726 AEAITVSE
+726 
-734 GTTSPQRVVKG
+734 
-745 MQTDI
+745 
-750 YPFLKTE
+750 
-757 GSIILEKT
+757 
-765 REPELRTI
+765 
-773 DVTAPSLT
+773 
-781 TVIPDSDKDKTEPKG
+781 
-796 HIASEKFTLA
+796 
-806 PQVSSTPLSTGKDQE
+806 
-821 NVTEDLLHYVKRYG
+821 LLHG
-835 ALRTGDGISGMEFS
+835 
-849 TASPGQLHIVE
+849 
-860 HTKHSETAISTEKDK
+860 
-875 TKISV
+875 
-880 EPTEPKTDEELTAI
+880 
-894 SAHIDRGKDI
+894 
-904 TSVYS
+904 
-909 TRRAIEMEAITV
+909 
-921 SKISLDESNATIK
+921 LDYK
-934 PFLPSVPAS
+934 
-943 KATKLP
+943 
-949 TARPPVM
+949 
-956 EVSDR
+956 
-961 EQPTEG
+961 
-967 FTEHEDVVSRY
+967 
-978 HDTVRTFI
+978 
-986 PAPEMKPEEATEK
+986 
-999 ALFTEALTF
+999 
-1008 TDKEVTKYAVTEGG
+1008 
-1022 QISTGIIIKE
+1022 
-1032 ESSAMTSTTVK
+1032 
-1043 SYEEKVEPNAGTGGQ
+1043 
-1058 EVVWTEEGSTIEQG
+1058 
-1072 QDLGISRA
+1072 
-1080 ITTIHPHVETQDT
+1080 IHPHTI
-1093 EGTVFQKEHSTK
+1093 
-1105 DEVLVQMV
+1105 DE
-1113 TATESTASIS
+1113 
-1123 KMDVTSTQV
+1123 
-1132 HVETDDQEVVSKSES
+1132 
-1147 AQTTIT
+1147 
-1153 ERQDVIQITEETVEG
+1153 
-1168 KPYGITIE
+1168 
-1176 QLVTTTDST
+1176 
-1185 ATTSKVP
+1185 
-1192 VTFVQIYEQKTTLE
+1192 
-1206 PELGHTA
+1206 
-1213 ITERQ
+1213 
-1218 DVDIIT
+1218 
-1224 EGSAYDEIRT
+1224 
-1234 TSEAFVPD
+1234 
-1242 IKIRDY
+1242 
-1248 GKVLA
+1248 
-1253 SGETTTGTI
+1253 
-1262 QLLLSPKVDA
+1262 
-1272 VTDHK
+1272 
-1277 VNTTEVMQVSPT
+1277 
-1289 TETQVDEGGVP
+1289 
-1300 RIKQENETEDSS
+1300 
-1312 VVSWESELPSHTVP
+1312 
-1326 TGPSAPEGI
+1326 
-1335 THQIEKS
+1335 
-1342 TFVEK
+1342 
-1347 VKNFTAHSLE
+1347 
-1357 GSGILKEPKGTE
+1357 
-1369 PIIFSTI
+1369 
-1376 GTDKTTVLSAADK
+1376 
-1389 IQPTSTT
+1389 
-1396 KSFVTKKPPRII
+1396 SF
-1408 DREDEEETSIDM
+1408 
-1420 VIIGESTSPSKTTT
+1420 
-1434 DDGLTGKTVEPEIDK
+1434 
-1449 EYFTSS
+1449 
-1455 SATAVA
+1455 
-1461 RPTRPP
+1461 
-1467 KVEET
+1467 
-1472 TEVLEPQ
+1472 
-1479 EVSPS
+1479 
-1484 ISDLETDMEDTSDIR
+1484 
-1499 FIVIAIMGN
+1499 
-1508 NTDLFDYEI
+1508 
-1517 HSHTTD
+1517 
-1523 EPPID
+1523 ID
-1528 ADSPQAEPCTS
+1528 ADSLQAEPCTS
-1539 VPDQESSEYP
+1539 GPEQESSEYP
-1549 AGIFMESL
+1549 IEILMEPL
-1557 FPVFEFEEDEDC
+1557 FPIFDPEEDEDC

-1582 FINGKQ
+1582 FINGKK

-1607 ESVTHSK
+1607 ESVTRSK
-1614 NVKFSQINKTNT
+1614 NVKFSQVNETNT
-1626 IISENEASGTMQ
+1626 IVSENETSGTMQ
-1638 PDVSREIIGAFEV
+1638 TGVSREIKGAFEV

-1661 LEPVLSSESEV
+1661 LEPVLSSELEV
-1672 ATTNKSEVPS
+1672 ATTDKSEVTS
-1682 IYGQSSS
+1682 VYGQSSS

-1696 HHGIEFQQSS
+1696 HNGTEFQRSS

-1719 SSGDAAIDPEF
+1719 SSGDAAIDSEF
-1730 PGPVFSEMV
+1730 PGLVFSETG
-1739 KMTIKEHAEKSSAAT
+1739 KTTIKEHAEKSSAAT
-1754 SAPSPVS
+1754 SAPSPVF
-1761 DTATVDIGLKD
+1761 DIATVDIGIKD
-1772 RMPEKETSIL
+1772 HMPEQETSSP
-1782 RDDYKSTIKPDR
+1782 RDDYKSTIKHDKL
-1794 IPPLETLVETTT
+1794 PPLETLVETTT
-1806 RSHIVKSVASPTSFI
+1806 RSHIVKSVESPISFI

-1829 EEEDVAQTSA
+1829 EEADVSKTSA
-1839 MVTETLVTE
+1839 MVTETVVTE

-1853 ETFLGSGKLLTTEI
+1853 EAFLGSGKLLTTEI
-1867 TATVSGATISLRKE
+1867 TATVSGTTISLHKE
-1881 TSSTSSV
+1881 TSTTSV

-1893 EETATTTSVVG
+1893 EETATTTSVTG

-1914 TGTEMTM
+1914 TGTEMKM
-1921 KEDEKE
+1921 EEDEKE
-1927 AQNTASS
+1927 AQSTASS
-1934 TKEHSSTVE
+1934 TKERSSTVE
-1943 IGKSVF
+1943 IGKLVF
-1949 SDGQESSSNT
+1949 SDRQESPSNR
-1959 IGIVGQE
+1959 IGIVDQE

-1985 VFTAA
+1985 EFTAA

-2000 DEGSGEEPTYTQKT
+2000 DEGSGEEPTYTRKT

-2045 DSTAIISVLLGSVTG
+2045 IDSTAIISVLLEPVTTD
-2060 GIETQTKK
+2060 IETQMKK

-2078 SSVEYTTTIEATKS
+2078 SSVEYTTTVEATKS
-2092 VLNTE
+2092 VLSTE

-2111 SKDIFS
+2111 SKDIF
-2117 TGKPGEQKH
+2117 KLGEQKH
-2126 ETEAYYL
+2126 ETESYYL
-2133 ITTLPSQEKS
+2133 ITTLPSQEK
-2143 FTQSRK
+2143 FFPQSRK
-2149 EMTTH
+2149 EMTTR

-2162 YLENFG
+2162 YLENSG

-2179 TSPDTIVTHAV
+2179 ISPDTIATHAV
-2190 SSINTV
+2190 SSIKTV
-2196 TESTESESGRDSSPT
+2196 TESTESESGNDSSPT
-2211 ISAENI
+2211 ISVENI
-2217 ILMEAGSGEESRDES
+2217 ILTEVGSGEESRDES

-2269 KTTASPHSAVR
+2269 KTTASLHSADR

-2285 ATEDEREIISTAS
+2285 ATEDEREIISSPS
-2298 VGYSFPVE
+2298 VDYSFAVE
-2306 SANLVMSTKSEVSTV
+2306 SANLVMSTKDEVSTV
-2321 RTGITRKVITEVQ
+2321 RTEIARKVITEVQ
-2334 IEEQMPTESITR
+2334 IEKQMPIESVTR
-2346 TFATNLPLEKDI
+2346 SFAINLPLEEDI
-2358 RSDQNISAETSQKV
+2358 HSEQNISVETSQKV

-2388 ESTLEQLEILVVPT
+2388 ESILEQLEILVVPT
-2402 VSPYSEEK
+2402 VSPYSEEN
-2410 KLEIISGTESVE
+2410 KLEIISSTKSV
-2422 KILSFSDTTLVTE
+2422 DTTLVTE
-2435 AIKIKSKDISSLA
+2435 SIKLESKA
-2448 TLTKKEKDLV
+2448 KFTEKEKDLV

-2463 AEDIH
+2463 TEDIH

-2474 KGDEP
+2474 KSDEP

-2487 TLFSGQGS
+2487 SLFSGEGS
-2495 GDEFISVPSAVPLNS
+2495 GDELISVPSVEPLNF
-2510 VAIEEITSTLSPEAF
+2510 VTIKEITSTLSPETF
-2525 HPESVGPRLSTDK
+2525 HPESVGPRLSIDK

-2558 LFSSITKA
+2558 LFSSITEA
-2566 VSETTEKMATSTSAL
+2566 VSKTTEKMATSTSAL
-2581 AEGSSRNFSTKE
+2581 AEESSRNFSNKE

-2608 SHKQETFQWV
+2608 SHKQETFHWV
-2618 EENETYGAPA
+2618 EENETYRAPA

-2637 ETSQLMTNENITAA
+2637 ETSELMTNENITAA
-2651 SVFFNGTPHLETEE
+2651 SIFFNGTPHLETEE
-2665 ALATSTPKMPP
+2665 ALATSTPKIPP

-2686 SGWVDIVG
+2686 SGRVDIVG
-2694 SFHPDASTTHLRT
+2694 SFHPDVSTTHLRN

-2715 THEENSSEELNTETV
+2715 AHEENYSEELSTETA

-2736 VSVLFSTHTEEKE
+2736 VSVLFSTHTEEKK

-2762 TDESLINDTRIE
+2762 TGESLINATKIE
-2774 NKILPKLDDF
+2774 NKVLPKLDDF

-2827 SVQTTPDTETHS
+2827 SVQTTPNTETHS
-2839 TYGNND
+2839 IHGNND
-2845 SINVEEVK
+2845 SMKVEEV
-2853 EYDLISNLSTAE
+2853 EYDLTSKLSTAE
-2865 EKLYGS
+2865 EKSYGS

-2879 SSKSINNESVT
+2879 SSKSINSESVT
-2890 AENRPRSDDTDFGS
+2890 AENRPRSDYKDFGS
-2904 GDVMQFTTE
+2904 GDVMQFTME
-2913 TPITGEFSELDILLP
+2913 TPIIGEFSELDILLP
-2928 TISSVASPSVPP
+2928 TISSMASPSVPP

-2950 FETKH
+2950 FETRH
-2955 VAPENKTEGLPES
+2955 VAPENKTEGLSES

-2973 NQVIADQSEIVSTSG
+2973 NQAIADQSEIVSTSG
-2988 YSGMGQEEPDEEK
+2988 YSGMEQEEPDEGK

-3008 PDLPTETEQAFTAN
+3008 PDLPTETEQALTAN
-3022 MSDVSIVTPQLV
+3022 MSDVSIVTSRLV
-3034 SQNLTESPNI
+3034 TQNLTESPNI
-3044 REVKHHT
+3044 SEVKHHT
-3051 VYTETKTISTESEET
+3051 VYTETKTTSTESEET
-3066 DPAKP
+3066 DLAKL

-3076 MPKSPVTIQLV
+3076 MPKSPVTVHLV

-3101 LSSTDSDRS
+3101 LSSPDSDES
-3110 NQTSGQTFKEVSSDV
+3110 NQTSGQAFKEVSSDV
-3125 AATYKSPTKVLST
+3125 AATYKPPTKVLST
-3138 KTESPLDSSPEP
+3138 KTESPLDSSSEP

-3157 ESTPDFSGQITD
+3157 ESTPDISGQITD
-3169 RTKEKET
+3169 RIKEKET
-3176 SIIELVTE
+3176 SIIELNTE

-3192 SLSKYVIPTAFIHS
+3192 PLSKYVVPTAFIHS
-3206 GETVDTDIPEI
+3206 GETVDTDIPEV
-3217 SAEDET
+3217 STEDET
-3223 SPEKV
+3223 STEKV
-3228 KDPNQVDES
+3228 KDLNQVDES
-3237 STEGALPTLYTT
+3237 STEGALPRLYTT

-3256 SIAGGVFKP
+3256 SIAGGIVKP
-3265 GQATVTMLSSSLPSL
+3265 GQATVTMLSSSSPSL

-3286 QTTVVGQKESTTIS
+3286 QTTVVVQKQSTTIS
-3300 SDIATKIPAP
+3300 SDIATKITAP

-3320 TMSTEDL
+3320 TISTEDIS
-3327 NTTELVTSSFFLL
+3327 TTELATSSFFLL
-3340 DVTNGSDFLIGNSGD
+3340 DITNGSDFLIGNSGD

-3361 VHIPGQD
+3361 VQIPGQD

-3430 LPSYV
+3430 LPSYA

-3460 FAHRRTWDTAER
+3460 FAHRRTWDAAER

-3532 DSFFSVGEDCVVI
+3532 DSFFSAGEDCVVI

-3652 GTFLNSSKHY
+3652 GTLLNSSKHY

>member
-16 VVTNALHKVKVEK
+16 VVTYALHKVKVEK

-161 RYTLDFQHAQQSCLD
+161 RYTLNFQHAQQACLN

-190 YEDGFEQC
+190 YEDGLEQC

-284 LHAAWRS
+284 LHAAWRN

-336 PYPHSKFDAYCFQ
+336 PYPHSKFDAYCF
-349 RKQNISES
+349 KHP
-357 ASVELDIP
+357 LP
-365 MESGPANLLTELKII
+365 GLLT
-380 PGKATLKP
+380 
-388 DISDSSITE
+388 
-397 SVVTKTKISSLEKVI
+397 
-412 LERIKEDTILTTKG
+412 
-426 GEKKQEE
+426 
-433 KMLKENIKLTTILP
+433 
-447 QIVTDGKVDTSES
+447 
-460 LEMTKADATPRLAVS
+460 
-475 TPIQE
+475 
-480 ELEHTYSAAELSKKS
+480 
-495 DMSKIREEVYLSSI
+495 
-509 IPEHRAATSAIPTSL
+509 
-524 PVTDSWED
+524 
-532 VETENTQTVES
+532 
-543 QTEQIEVG
+543 
-551 PMRTSANASAQT
+551 
-563 PVQEVAEIETSVTLT
+563 
-578 KEEMYLSAQPTKE
+578 
-591 SMEAKTHK
+591 
-599 KLTTVVIPKDL
+599 
-610 HTDHHEPTT
+610 
-619 EEESGKA
+619 
-626 STYTVMPDHR
+626 
-636 TLASSRISELEV
+636 
-648 ITVSKTFLD
+648 
-657 GHTVTARAPST
+657 
-668 ASESTPAV
+668 
-676 RITEE
+676 
-681 HILFDNEASAEG
+681 
-693 SREDLEDVQPTDALE
+693 
-708 ISFGLPMSTSVL
+708 
-720 TVNQTE
+720 
-726 AEAITVSE
+726 
-734 GTTSPQRVVKG
+734 
-745 MQTDI
+745 
-750 YPFLKTE
+750 
-757 GSIILEKT
+757 
-765 REPELRTI
+765 
-773 DVTAPSLT
+773 
-781 TVIPDSDKDKTEPKG
+781 
-796 HIASEKFTLA
+796 
-806 PQVSSTPLSTGKDQE
+806 LST
-821 NVTEDLLHYVKRYG
+821 
-835 ALRTGDGISGMEFS
+835 
-849 TASPGQLHIVE
+849 
-860 HTKHSETAISTEKDK
+860 
-875 TKISV
+875 
-880 EPTEPKTDEELTAI
+880 
-894 SAHIDRGKDI
+894 
-904 TSVYS
+904 
-909 TRRAIEMEAITV
+909 
-921 SKISLDESNATIK
+921 
-934 PFLPSVPAS
+934 
-943 KATKLP
+943 
-949 TARPPVM
+949 
-956 EVSDR
+956 
-961 EQPTEG
+961 
-967 FTEHEDVVSRY
+967 
-978 HDTVRTFI
+978 
-986 PAPEMKPEEATEK
+986 
-999 ALFTEALTF
+999 
-1008 TDKEVTKYAVTEGG
+1008 
-1022 QISTGIIIKE
+1022 
-1032 ESSAMTSTTVK
+1032 
-1043 SYEEKVEPNAGTGGQ
+1043 
-1058 EVVWTEEGSTIEQG
+1058 
-1072 QDLGISRA
+1072 
-1080 ITTIHPHVETQDT
+1080 
-1093 EGTVFQKEHSTK
+1093 
-1105 DEVLVQMV
+1105 
-1113 TATESTASIS
+1113 
-1123 KMDVTSTQV
+1123 
-1132 HVETDDQEVVSKSES
+1132 
-1147 AQTTIT
+1147 
-1153 ERQDVIQITEETVEG
+1153 
-1168 KPYGITIE
+1168 
-1176 QLVTTTDST
+1176 
-1185 ATTSKVP
+1185 
-1192 VTFVQIYEQKTTLE
+1192 
-1206 PELGHTA
+1206 
-1213 ITERQ
+1213 
-1218 DVDIIT
+1218 
-1224 EGSAYDEIRT
+1224 
-1234 TSEAFVPD
+1234 
-1242 IKIRDY
+1242 
-1248 GKVLA
+1248 
-1253 SGETTTGTI
+1253 
-1262 QLLLSPKVDA
+1262 
-1272 VTDHK
+1272 
-1277 VNTTEVMQVSPT
+1277 
-1289 TETQVDEGGVP
+1289 
-1300 RIKQENETEDSS
+1300 
-1312 VVSWESELPSHTVP
+1312 
-1326 TGPSAPEGI
+1326 
-1335 THQIEKS
+1335 
-1342 TFVEK
+1342 
-1347 VKNFTAHSLE
+1347 
-1357 GSGILKEPKGTE
+1357 
-1369 PIIFSTI
+1369 
-1376 GTDKTTVLSAADK
+1376 
-1389 IQPTSTT
+1389 
-1396 KSFVTKKPPRII
+1396 
-1408 DREDEEETSIDM
+1408 
-1420 VIIGESTSPSKTTT
+1420 
-1434 DDGLTGKTVEPEIDK
+1434 
-1449 EYFTSS
+1449 
-1455 SATAVA
+1455 
-1461 RPTRPP
+1461 
-1467 KVEET
+1467 
-1472 TEVLEPQ
+1472 
-1479 EVSPS
+1479 
-1484 ISDLETDMEDTSDIR
+1484 
-1499 FIVIAIMGN
+1499 
-1508 NTDLFDYEI
+1508 
-1517 HSHTTD
+1517 HTTD
-1523 EPPID
+1523 EPHID
-1528 ADSPQAEPCTS
+1528 SDSPQAEPCTS
-1539 VPDQESSEYP
+1539 VPDQDSSEYY
-1549 AGIFMESL
+1549 ILETLFSSLES
-1557 FPVFEFEEDEDC
+1557 EEDEDC
-1569 ENTTDVTTPPALQ
+1569 ENTTDVTNPPALQ

-1614 NVKFSQINKTNT
+1614 NVKFSQINDTNT
-1626 IISENEASGTMQ
+1626 IISENEASDTMQ
-1638 PDVSREIIGAFEV
+1638 PDVSGEIKGAFEV
-1651 TQQPTADVAM
+1651 TQQPTADIAM
-1661 LEPVLSSESEV
+1661 LEPVLSSELEV
-1672 ATTNKSEVPS
+1672 ATTDKSEVTS
-1682 IYGQSSS
+1682 VYGQSSS
-1689 ETLETLK
+1689 DTLETLK
-1696 HHGIEFQQSS
+1696 HSGTEFQQSS

-1719 SSGDAAIDPEF
+1719 SSGDATIDPEF
-1730 PGPVFSEMV
+1730 PGPVFSEMG
-1739 KMTIKEHAEKSSAAT
+1739 KMTIKEHTEKSSAAT

-1761 DTATVDIGLKD
+1761 DIATVDIGIKD
-1772 RMPEKETSIL
+1772 HMPEKETSIL

-1794 IPPLETLVETTT
+1794 RPPLETLVETTT
-1806 RSHIVKSVASPTSFI
+1806 RSHIVKSVESPISFI

-1829 EEEDVAQTSA
+1829 EEEDVAKTSA
-1839 MVTETLVTE
+1839 MARQTVVTE

-1867 TATVSGATISLRKE
+1867 TATVSGITISLHKE
-1881 TSSTSSV
+1881 TSTASSV

-1893 EETATTTSVVG
+1893 KEIATTTSVTG

-1914 TGTEMTM
+1914 TGTEMKM

-1927 AQNTASS
+1927 AQSTASS

-1943 IGKSVF
+1943 IEKLVF
-1949 SDGQESSSNT
+1949 SDGQESPSNR
-1959 IGIVGQE
+1959 IGIIDQE
-1966 STTLSKTIPMT
+1966 STALSRTIPMT
-1977 DSTWPESK
+1977 DSTWHESK
-1985 VFTAA
+1985 EFTAA
-1990 PFSTEKSLFI
+1990 PFSTEKSLYI
-2000 DEGSGEEPTYTQKT
+2000 DEGSGEEPTYTRKS
-2014 IGDIISGGVT
+2014 IGDIVSGGVT

-2045 DSTAIISVLLGSVTG
+2045 IDSTAIISVPLESLTR

-2068 QERDVYSTDT
+2068 QERDIYSTDT
-2078 SSVEYTTTIEATKS
+2078 SSVEYTTTVEATKS
-2092 VLNTE
+2092 VLSTE
-2097 SDDSTKEAGIGRQV
+2097 SDDLTKEAGIGRKV

-2117 TGKPGEQKH
+2117 TGKLGEQKH

-2133 ITTLPSQEKS
+2133 ITTLPSQEES
-2143 FTQSRK
+2143 FHQSRK

-2162 YLENFG
+2162 YLENSG

-2179 TSPDTIVTHAV
+2179 ISPDTIVTRAV
-2190 SSINTV
+2190 GSIKTV
-2196 TESTESESGRDSSPT
+2196 TESTESESGKDSSPT
-2211 ISAENI
+2211 ILAENI
-2217 ILMEAGSGEESRDES
+2217 ILIEAGSGEESRDES

-2238 PDGSTEKVLGTN
+2238 PDGSREKVLGTN

-2285 ATEDEREIISTAS
+2285 ATEDERGIISTPS
-2298 VGYSFPVE
+2298 VDYSFTVE
-2306 SANLVMSTKSEVSTV
+2306 SANLVMSAKGEVSTL
-2321 RTGITRKVITEVQ
+2321 RTGIARKVITEIQ
-2334 IEEQMPTESITR
+2334 IKEQMPTESITR
-2346 TFATNLPLEKDI
+2346 TSAINLPLEEEI
-2358 RSDQNISAETSQKV
+2358 HSEQNNSAETSQKV
-2372 VEPSGITTK
+2372 VETSGITTK
-2381 YPVIKST
+2381 YPLIKST
-2388 ESTLEQLEILVVPT
+2388 ESTLEQL
-2402 VSPYSEEK
+2402 
-2410 KLEIISGTESVE
+2410 
-2422 KILSFSDTTLVTE
+2422 SFNDTTLITE
-2435 AIKIKSKDISSLA
+2435 SIKFESKDTSSLA
-2448 TLTKKEKDLV
+2448 KLTKKEKDWE
-2458 QNIFP
+2458 NIFP
-2463 AEDIH
+2463 TENIH
-2468 GSLLIP
+2468 RSLPIL

-2487 TLFSGQGS
+2487 SLFSGQGS
-2495 GDEFISVPSAVPLNS
+2495 GDELISVPSVEPLNF
-2510 VAIEEITSTLSPEAF
+2510 VTIKEITSTLSPETF
-2525 HPESVGPRLSTDK
+2525 HPESVGPRLSIDK
-2538 AQEFESGQ
+2538 APEFESGQ

-2558 LFSSITKA
+2558 LFSSITEA
-2566 VSETTEKMATSTSAL
+2566 VSKTTEKMAASTSAL
-2581 AEGSSRNFSTKE
+2581 AEESSRNFNNKE

-2600 HSFLITED
+2600 HSVLITED
-2608 SHKQETFQWV
+2608 SHKQETFHWL
-2618 EENETYGAPA
+2618 EENETYRSPA

-2637 ETSQLMTNENITAA
+2637 KTSQLMTNENVTAA
-2651 SVFFNGTPHLETEE
+2651 SIFFSGTPHFETEE
-2665 ALATSTPKMPP
+2665 ALATSTPKIPS

-2694 SFHPDASTTHLRT
+2694 SFHPDASTTHLRN
-2707 LEITVAPH
+2707 LEITVASH
-2715 THEENSSEELNTETV
+2715 VHEENYSEELNTETA

-2749 ILPSPTSVQPKTF
+2749 ILPRRTSVQPKTV
-2762 TDESLINDTRIE
+2762 TGESLINDTRIE
-2774 NKILPKLDDF
+2774 NKVLPKLDDL
-2784 RNVTGNVSAFNEI
+2784 RNVTGNVSAFNE
-2797 TLIEVRLGITSDETT
+2797 ITSDETT

-2827 SVQTTPDTETHS
+2827 SVQTTPNTETHS

-2845 SINVEEVK
+2845 GMKVEEM
-2853 EYDLISNLSTAE
+2853 EYDLTSNLSTAE
-2865 EKLYGS
+2865 EKSYGS

-2879 SSKSINNESVT
+2879 SSKSINSELVT
-2890 AENRPRSDDTDFGS
+2890 AENRRRSDDKDFGS
-2904 GDVMQFTTE
+2904 GDVMQFTME
-2913 TPITGEFSELDILLP
+2913 TPILGILSELGILLP
-2928 TISSVASPSVPP
+2928 TISSMASPSVPL
-2940 RVSEEAKESP
+2940 RVSEEAKEPP

-2955 VAPENKTEGLPES
+2955 VAPENKTEGLSES

-2973 NQVIADQSEIVSTSG
+2973 NQTIADQSEIVSISG
-2988 YSGMGQEEPDEEK
+2988 YSGMEQEESDERK

-3008 PDLPTETEQAFTAN
+3008 PDLTTETEQALTAN
-3022 MSDVSIVTPQLV
+3022 MSVVSIVTPRIV
-3034 SQNLTESPNI
+3034 SQNLTESSNI
-3044 REVKHHT
+3044 SEVKHHT
-3051 VYTETKTISTESEET
+3051 VYTETKTTSTEFEET
-3066 DPAKP
+3066 DPAKL

-3076 MPKSPVTIQLV
+3076 MPKSSVTVHLV
-3087 NEVSEY
+3087 NEASEY

-3101 LSSTDSDRS
+3101 LSSTDSDKS

-3125 AATYKSPTKVLST
+3125 AATYKPLTKVLFT
-3138 KTESPLDSSPEP
+3138 KTESPLDSSSEP
-3150 ESESTSV
+3150 ESESTV
-3157 ESTPDFSGQITD
+3157 ESTPDISGQITD
-3169 RTKEKET
+3169 RTKEKES
-3176 SIIELVTE
+3176 SITELITE

-3192 SLSKYVIPTAFIHS
+3192 RSLSKYVIPTAFIHS
-3206 GETVDTDIPEI
+3206 GETVDTNIPEV
-3217 SAEDET
+3217 STEDET
-3223 SPEKV
+3223 STETV

-3237 STEGALPTLYTT
+3237 STEGALPRLYTT

-3256 SIAGGVFKP
+3256 SIAGEIFKP
-3265 GQATVTMLSSSLPSL
+3265 GQATVTMLSSLSPSL

-3286 QTTVVGQKESTTIS
+3286 QTTVVVQKQSTTIS
-3300 SDIATKIPAP
+3300 SDIATKLTAP

-3320 TMSTEDL
+3320 TISTEDL
-3327 NTTELVTSSFFLL
+3327 STTELVTSSFFLL
-3340 DVTNGSDFLIGNSGD
+3340 DITNGSDFLIGNSGD

-3403 DVDECQSN
+3403 DIDECQSN

-3460 FAHRRTWDTAER
+3460 FAHRRTWDAAER

-3493 NRVGHDYQ
+3493 NRIGHDYQ

-3613 IRCQGNGRWD
+3613 IRCQGNGSWD

-3652 GTFLNSSKHY
+3652 GTLLNSSKHY

>member
-16 VVTNALHKVKVEK
+16 VVTYALHKVKVEK

-135 YGIEDTQDVISLAV
+135 YGIEDTQDVIALAV

-161 RYTLDFQHAQQSCLD
+161 RYTLNFQHAQQACLN

-266 EAKKQCEKRDA
+266 EAKKQCVKRDA

-284 LHAAWRS
+284 LHAAWRN

-298 GWLADGSVRYP
+298 GWVADGSVRYP

-336 PYPHSKFDAYCFQ
+336 PYPHSKFDAYCF
-349 RKQNISES
+349 K
-357 ASVELDIP
+357 
-365 MESGPANLLTELKII
+365 
-380 PGKATLKP
+380 
-388 DISDSSITE
+388 
-397 SVVTKTKISSLEKVI
+397 
-412 LERIKEDTILTTKG
+412 
-426 GEKKQEE
+426 
-433 KMLKENIKLTTILP
+433 
-447 QIVTDGKVDTSES
+447 
-460 LEMTKADATPRLAVS
+460 
-475 TPIQE
+475 
-480 ELEHTYSAAELSKKS
+480 H
-495 DMSKIREEVYLSSI
+495 
-509 IPEHRAATSAIPTSL
+509 
-524 PVTDSWED
+524 
-532 VETENTQTVES
+532 
-543 QTEQIEVG
+543 
-551 PMRTSANASAQT
+551 
-563 PVQEVAEIETSVTLT
+563 
-578 KEEMYLSAQPTKE
+578 
-591 SMEAKTHK
+591 
-599 KLTTVVIPKDL
+599 
-610 HTDHHEPTT
+610 
-619 EEESGKA
+619 
-626 STYTVMPDHR
+626 
-636 TLASSRISELEV
+636 
-648 ITVSKTFLD
+648 
-657 GHTVTARAPST
+657 
-668 ASESTPAV
+668 
-676 RITEE
+676 
-681 HILFDNEASAEG
+681 
-693 SREDLEDVQPTDALE
+693 
-708 ISFGLPMSTSVL
+708 
-720 TVNQTE
+720 
-726 AEAITVSE
+726 
-734 GTTSPQRVVKG
+734 
-745 MQTDI
+745 
-750 YPFLKTE
+750 
-757 GSIILEKT
+757 
-765 REPELRTI
+765 
-773 DVTAPSLT
+773 
-781 TVIPDSDKDKTEPKG
+781 
-796 HIASEKFTLA
+796 
-806 PQVSSTPLSTGKDQE
+806 
-821 NVTEDLLHYVKRYG
+821 LLHG
-835 ALRTGDGISGMEFS
+835 
-849 TASPGQLHIVE
+849 
-860 HTKHSETAISTEKDK
+860 
-875 TKISV
+875 
-880 EPTEPKTDEELTAI
+880 
-894 SAHIDRGKDI
+894 
-904 TSVYS
+904 
-909 TRRAIEMEAITV
+909 
-921 SKISLDESNATIK
+921 LDYK
-934 PFLPSVPAS
+934 
-943 KATKLP
+943 
-949 TARPPVM
+949 
-956 EVSDR
+956 
-961 EQPTEG
+961 
-967 FTEHEDVVSRY
+967 
-978 HDTVRTFI
+978 
-986 PAPEMKPEEATEK
+986 
-999 ALFTEALTF
+999 
-1008 TDKEVTKYAVTEGG
+1008 
-1022 QISTGIIIKE
+1022 
-1032 ESSAMTSTTVK
+1032 
-1043 SYEEKVEPNAGTGGQ
+1043 
-1058 EVVWTEEGSTIEQG
+1058 
-1072 QDLGISRA
+1072 
-1080 ITTIHPHVETQDT
+1080 IHPHTI
-1093 EGTVFQKEHSTK
+1093 
-1105 DEVLVQMV
+1105 DE
-1113 TATESTASIS
+1113 
-1123 KMDVTSTQV
+1123 
-1132 HVETDDQEVVSKSES
+1132 
-1147 AQTTIT
+1147 
-1153 ERQDVIQITEETVEG
+1153 
-1168 KPYGITIE
+1168 
-1176 QLVTTTDST
+1176 
-1185 ATTSKVP
+1185 
-1192 VTFVQIYEQKTTLE
+1192 
-1206 PELGHTA
+1206 
-1213 ITERQ
+1213 
-1218 DVDIIT
+1218 
-1224 EGSAYDEIRT
+1224 
-1234 TSEAFVPD
+1234 
-1242 IKIRDY
+1242 
-1248 GKVLA
+1248 
-1253 SGETTTGTI
+1253 
-1262 QLLLSPKVDA
+1262 
-1272 VTDHK
+1272 
-1277 VNTTEVMQVSPT
+1277 
-1289 TETQVDEGGVP
+1289 
-1300 RIKQENETEDSS
+1300 
-1312 VVSWESELPSHTVP
+1312 
-1326 TGPSAPEGI
+1326 
-1335 THQIEKS
+1335 
-1342 TFVEK
+1342 
-1347 VKNFTAHSLE
+1347 
-1357 GSGILKEPKGTE
+1357 
-1369 PIIFSTI
+1369 
-1376 GTDKTTVLSAADK
+1376 
-1389 IQPTSTT
+1389 
-1396 KSFVTKKPPRII
+1396 SF
-1408 DREDEEETSIDM
+1408 
-1420 VIIGESTSPSKTTT
+1420 
-1434 DDGLTGKTVEPEIDK
+1434 
-1449 EYFTSS
+1449 
-1455 SATAVA
+1455 
-1461 RPTRPP
+1461 
-1467 KVEET
+1467 
-1472 TEVLEPQ
+1472 
-1479 EVSPS
+1479 
-1484 ISDLETDMEDTSDIR
+1484 
-1499 FIVIAIMGN
+1499 
-1508 NTDLFDYEI
+1508 
-1517 HSHTTD
+1517 
-1523 EPPID
+1523 ID
-1528 ADSPQAEPCTS
+1528 ADSLQAEPCTS
-1539 VPDQESSEYP
+1539 GPEQESSEYP
-1549 AGIFMESL
+1549 IEILMEPL
-1557 FPVFEFEEDEDC
+1557 FPIFDPEEDEDC

-1582 FINGKQ
+1582 FINGKK

-1607 ESVTHSK
+1607 ESVTRSK
-1614 NVKFSQINKTNT
+1614 NVKFSQVNEANT
-1626 IISENEASGTMQ
+1626 IVSENETSGTMQ
-1638 PDVSREIIGAFEV
+1638 TGVSREIKGAFEV
-1651 TQQPTADVAM
+1651 TQQPTANVAM
-1661 LEPVLSSESEV
+1661 LEPVLSSELEV
-1672 ATTNKSEVPS
+1672 ATTDKSEVTS
-1682 IYGQSSS
+1682 VYGQSSS

-1696 HHGIEFQQSS
+1696 HNGTEFQRSS

-1730 PGPVFSEMV
+1730 PGLVFSETG
-1739 KMTIKEHAEKSSAAT
+1739 KTTIKEHAEKSSAAT

-1761 DTATVDIGLKD
+1761 DIATVDIGIKD
-1772 RMPEKETSIL
+1772 HMPEKETSSP
-1782 RDDYKSTIKPDR
+1782 RDDYKSTIKHDKL
-1794 IPPLETLVETTT
+1794 PPLETLVETTT
-1806 RSHIVKSVASPTSFI
+1806 RSHIVKSVESAISFI

-1829 EEEDVAQTSA
+1829 EEADVSKTSA
-1839 MVTETLVTE
+1839 MVTETVVTE

-1867 TATVSGATISLRKE
+1867 TATVSGTTISLHKE
-1881 TSSTSSV
+1881 TSTTSV

-1893 EETATTTSVVG
+1893 EETATTTSVTG

-1914 TGTEMTM
+1914 TGTEMKM
-1921 KEDEKE
+1921 EEDEKE
-1927 AQNTASS
+1927 AQSTASS
-1934 TKEHSSTVE
+1934 TEERSSTVE
-1943 IGKSVF
+1943 IGKLVF
-1949 SDGQESSSNT
+1949 SDKQESPSNR
-1959 IGIVGQE
+1959 IGIVDQE

-1977 DSTWPESK
+1977 DSTWLESK
-1985 VFTAA
+1985 EFTAA

-2000 DEGSGEEPTYTQKT
+2000 DEGSGEEPTYTRKT

-2045 DSTAIISVLLGSVTG
+2045 IDSTAIISVLLEPVTTD
-2060 GIETQTKK
+2060 IETQMKK

-2078 SSVEYTTTIEATKS
+2078 SSVEYTTTVEATKS
-2092 VLNTE
+2092 VLSTG

-2117 TGKPGEQKH
+2117 TGKLGEQKH
-2126 ETEAYYL
+2126 ETESYYL
-2133 ITTLPSQEKS
+2133 ITTLPSQEK
-2143 FTQSRK
+2143 FFPQSRK
-2149 EMTTH
+2149 EMTTR

-2162 YLENFG
+2162 YLENSG

-2179 TSPDTIVTHAV
+2179 ISPDTIATHAV
-2190 SSINTV
+2190 SSIKTV
-2196 TESTESESGRDSSPT
+2196 TESTESESGKDSSPT
-2211 ISAENI
+2211 ISVENI
-2217 ILMEAGSGEESRDES
+2217 ILTEVGSGEESRDES
-2232 GTMVPV
+2232 GTIVPV

-2269 KTTASPHSAVR
+2269 KTTASLHSADR

-2285 ATEDEREIISTAS
+2285 ATEDEREIISSPS
-2298 VGYSFPVE
+2298 VDYSFAVE
-2306 SANLVMSTKSEVSTV
+2306 SANLVMSTKDEVSTV
-2321 RTGITRKVITEVQ
+2321 RTEIARKVITEVQ
-2334 IEEQMPTESITR
+2334 IEEQMPIESVTR
-2346 TFATNLPLEKDI
+2346 SFAINLPLEEDI
-2358 RSDQNISAETSQKV
+2358 HSEQNISVETSQKV

-2388 ESTLEQLEILVVPT
+2388 ESILEQLENLVVPT
-2402 VSPYSEEK
+2402 VSPYSEEN
-2410 KLEIISGTESVE
+2410 KLEIISGTKS
-2422 KILSFSDTTLVTE
+2422 IDTTLVTE
-2435 AIKIKSKDISSLA
+2435 SIKLESKA
-2448 TLTKKEKDLV
+2448 KFTEKEKDLV

-2463 AEDIH
+2463 TEDIH

-2474 KGDEP
+2474 KSDEP

-2487 TLFSGQGS
+2487 SLFSGEGS
-2495 GDEFISVPSAVPLNS
+2495 GDELISVPSVEPLNF
-2510 VAIEEITSTLSPEAF
+2510 VTIKEITSSLSPETF
-2525 HPESVGPRLSTDK
+2525 HPESVGPRLSIDK

-2558 LFSSITKA
+2558 LFSSITEA
-2566 VSETTEKMATSTSAL
+2566 VSKTTEKMATSTSTL
-2581 AEGSSRNFSTKE
+2581 AEESSRNFSNKE
-2593 ATTKETS
+2593 VTTKETS

-2608 SHKQETFQWV
+2608 SHKQETFHWV

-2637 ETSQLMTNENITAA
+2637 ETSELMTNENITAA
-2651 SVFFNGTPHLETEE
+2651 SIFFNGTPHLETEE
-2665 ALATSTPKMPP
+2665 ALATSAPKIPP

-2694 SFHPDASTTHLRT
+2694 SFHPDVSTTHLRN

-2715 THEENSSEELNTETV
+2715 AHEENYSEELSTETA

-2736 VSVLFSTHTEEKE
+2736 VSVLFSTHTEEKK

-2762 TDESLINDTRIE
+2762 TGESLINATRIE
-2774 NKILPKLDDF
+2774 NKVLPKLDDF

-2812 IIDVDHSKP
+2812 IIDVDHSKQ

-2839 TYGNND
+2839 IHGNND
-2845 SINVEEVK
+2845 SVKVEV
-2853 EYDLISNLSTAE
+2853 EYDLTSKLSTAE
-2865 EKLYGS
+2865 EKSYGS

-2879 SSKSINNESVT
+2879 SSKSINSESVT
-2890 AENRPRSDDTDFGS
+2890 AENRPRSDYKDFGS
-2904 GDVMQFTTE
+2904 GDVMQFTME
-2913 TPITGEFSELDILLP
+2913 TPIIGEFSELDILLP
-2928 TISSVASPSVPP
+2928 TISSMASPSVPP

-2950 FETKH
+2950 FETRH
-2955 VAPENKTEGLPES
+2955 VAPENKTEGLSES

-2973 NQVIADQSEIVSTSG
+2973 NQAIADQSEIVSTSG
-2988 YSGMGQEEPDEEK
+2988 YSGMEQEEPDEGK

-3008 PDLPTETEQAFTAN
+3008 PDLPTETEQALTAN
-3022 MSDVSIVTPQLV
+3022 MSDVSIVTSRLV
-3034 SQNLTESPNI
+3034 TQNLTESPNI
-3044 REVKHHT
+3044 SEVKHHT
-3051 VYTETKTISTESEET
+3051 VYTETKTTSTESEET
-3066 DPAKP
+3066 DPAKV

-3076 MPKSPVTIQLV
+3076 MPKSPVTVHLV

-3101 LSSTDSDRS
+3101 LSSPDSDES
-3110 NQTSGQTFKEVSSDV
+3110 NQTSGQAFKEVSSDV
-3125 AATYKSPTKVLST
+3125 AATYKPPTKVLST
-3138 KTESPLDSSPEP
+3138 KTESPLDSSSEP

-3157 ESTPDFSGQITD
+3157 ESTPDISGQITD
-3169 RTKEKET
+3169 RIKEKET
-3176 SIIELVTE
+3176 SIIELITE

-3192 SLSKYVIPTAFIHS
+3192 PLSKYVVPTAFIHS
-3206 GETVDTDIPEI
+3206 GETVDTDIPEV
-3217 SAEDET
+3217 STEDET
-3223 SPEKV
+3223 STEKV
-3228 KDPNQVDES
+3228 KDLNQVDES
-3237 STEGALPTLYTT
+3237 STEGALPRLYTT

-3256 SIAGGVFKP
+3256 SIAGGIVKP
-3265 GQATVTMLSSSLPSL
+3265 GQATVTMLSSSSPSL
-3280 DISLET
+3280 DISLEE
-3286 QTTVVGQKESTTIS
+3286 QTTVVVQKQSTTIS
-3300 SDIATKIPAP
+3300 SDIATKITAP

-3320 TMSTEDL
+3320 TISTEDIS
-3327 NTTELVTSSFFLL
+3327 TTELATSSFFLL
-3340 DVTNGSDFLIGNSGD
+3340 DITNGSDFLIGNSGD

-3361 VHIPGQD
+3361 VQIPGQD

-3430 LPSYV
+3430 LPSYA
-3435 GALCEQ
+3435 GSLCEQ

-3460 FAHRRTWDTAER
+3460 FAHRRTWDAAER

-3532 DSFFSVGEDCVVI
+3532 DSFFSAGEDCVVI

-3652 GTFLNSSKHY
+3652 GTLLNSSKHY

>member
-1 MLLNIKSVLWMCSTL
+1 MLLNIKSVLWMCCTL
-16 VVTNALHKVKVEK
+16 VVTYALHKVKVEK

-161 RYTLDFQHAQQSCLD
+161 RYTLNFQHAQQTCLN

-284 LHAAWRS
+284 LHAAWRN

-336 PYPHSKFDAYCFQ
+336 PYTHSKFDAYCFK

-365 MESGPANLLTELKII
+365 MESGPANPLTGI
-380 PGKATLKP
+380 ATLKP
-388 DISDSSITE
+388 NIPDSSITE
-397 SVVTKTKISSLEKVI
+397 SVVTKTKIPSLEKVI
-412 LERIKEDTILTTKG
+412 LESKKEDTILSTRG

-433 KMLKENIKLTTILP
+433 KMPKENIKLTTILP

-460 LEMTKADATPRLAVS
+460 LEMTKTDSTPRLAVS
-475 TPIQE
+475 TPIQK

-495 DMSKIREEVYLSSI
+495 DISKIRKEVYLSSI
-509 IPEHRAATSAIPTSL
+509 ISEHRAATSAIPTSL
-524 PVTDSWED
+524 PITDSWED
-532 VETENTQTVES
+532 VETKNTQTVES

-551 PMRTSANASAQT
+551 PMRTSANASVQT
-563 PVQEVAEIETSVTLT
+563 PVREFAETETSVKLT

-599 KLTTVVIPKDL
+599 KLTAIVIPKDL

-619 EEESGKA
+619 EEVNGKG

-636 TLASSRISELEV
+636 TLASSRIPELEV

-657 GHTVTARAPST
+657 GHTVTARASST

-676 RITEE
+676 RITEKL
-681 HILFDNEASAEG
+681 ILFDNEGSAEG
-693 SREDLEDVQPTDALE
+693 SRKDLEDVQTTDALE
-708 ISFGLPMSTSVL
+708 ISFGAPMSTSVPA
-720 TVNQTE
+720 VNQTE
-726 AEAITVSE
+726 AEAITVSQ
-734 GTTSPQRVVKG
+734 GTTSPQGVVKR

-757 GSIILEKT
+757 GSIVLEDT

-773 DVTAPSLT
+773 DVTAPYIT
-781 TVIPDSDKDKTEPKG
+781 AVIPDSDKDKTEPKRDV
-796 HIASEKFTLA
+796 ASEKFTLA
-806 PQVSSTPLSTGKDQE
+806 PRVSSTPLPTDKDQE
-821 NVTEDLLHYVKRYG
+821 NVTEDLLHYVKTYG

-849 TASPGQLHIVE
+849 TASPGQIYVVE
-860 HTKHSETAISTEKDK
+860 HTKHPEAEISTAKDK

-880 EPTEPKTDEELTAI
+880 EPTETKTDEQRTAI
-894 SAHIDRGKDI
+894 SADIDQGKDI
-904 TSVYS
+904 TSVYP
-909 TRRAIEMEAITV
+909 TRRAIELEVITV
-921 SKISLDESNATIK
+921 SKILLDESNATIK
-934 PFLPSVPAS
+934 SFLPSGPAS

-949 TARPPVM
+949 TASPPIM
-956 EVSDR
+956 EVI
-961 EQPTEG
+961 EG
-967 FTEHEDVVSRY
+967 FTEHADVVSRY
-978 HDTVRTFI
+978 HDTVRTFA
-986 PAPEMKPEEATEK
+986 PAPEMKPEETTEK
-999 ALFTEALTF
+999 ARFTEDLTF
-1008 TDKEVTKYAVTEGG
+1008 TDKEFTKYAVTEGG
-1022 QISTGIIIKE
+1022 QISTGTTIKE
-1032 ESSAMTSTTVK
+1032 ELSSVTSTTVK
-1043 SYEEKVEPNAGTGGQ
+1043 AYEEKVVPSAGREGQ
-1058 EVVWTEEGSTIEQG
+1058 QDDLIEEGSTIEQG

-1080 ITTIHPHVETQDT
+1080 MITIHPHVETQDI
-1093 EGTVFQKEHSTK
+1093 EGTVFQKEHSTNG
-1105 DEVLVQMV
+1105 EAMVQMV

-1132 HVETDDQEVVSKSES
+1132 HVETDDQKVVSKSES
-1147 AQTTIT
+1147 AQTTVT
-1153 ERQDVIQITEETVEG
+1153 ERQDVIQITEETVEE
-1168 KPYGITIE
+1168 KTYGITIE
-1176 QLVTTTDST
+1176 QLATATDST

-1206 PELGHTA
+1206 PELAHTA

-1224 EGSAYDEIRT
+1224 EGSAYGEIRT
-1234 TSEAFVPD
+1234 TTEAFVPD

-1248 GKVLA
+1248 EKVLV

-1262 QLLLSPKVDA
+1262 QLVLSPEVVA
-1272 VTDHK
+1272 VTEHK
-1277 VNTTEVMQVSPT
+1277 VKTTEVMPVPPT
-1289 TETQVDEGGVP
+1289 TETEVDEGGVP
-1300 RIKQENETEDSS
+1300 RIKQENETEGSR

-1335 THQIEKS
+1335 THRIEKS
-1342 TFVEK
+1342 TSVEK
-1347 VKNFTAHSLE
+1347 VENFTTHNLE
-1357 GSGILKEPKGTE
+1357 GSGILEEPKGIE

-1376 GTDKTTVLSAADK
+1376 GTDKTTVLSAVDK

-1396 KSFVTKKPPRII
+1396 KSFVTTTPPCII

-1420 VIIGESTSPSKTTT
+1420 VIIDESISPSKITT
-1434 DDGLTGKTVEPEIDK
+1434 DDGLTVEGKTVEPEIDK

-1472 TEVLEPQ
+1472 TEVLEPE

-1484 ISDLETDMEDTSDIR
+1484 IPDMNNKSDITL
-1499 FIVIAIMGN
+1499 FVIAITGN
-1508 NTDLFDYEI
+1508 DTDPLPGLLI
-1517 HSHTTD
+1517 LSTHTTD
-1523 EPPID
+1523 EPHID
-1528 ADSPQAEPCTS
+1528 SDSSQAEPCTS
-1539 VPDQESSEYP
+1539 VPDQDSSEYYIDP
-1549 AGIFMESL
+1549 IILRTF
-1557 FPVFEFEEDEDC
+1557 VTEEDEDC
-1569 ENTTDVTTPPALQ
+1569 ENTTDVTNPPALQ

-1614 NVKFSQINKTNT
+1614 NFKFSQINDTNI
-1626 IISENEASGTMQ
+1626 IISENEASDTMQ
-1638 PDVSREIIGAFEV
+1638 QGVSREIKGAFEV
-1651 TQQPTADVAM
+1651 TQQPTADIAM
-1661 LEPVLSSESEV
+1661 LEPVLSSELEV
-1672 ATTNKSEVPS
+1672 ATIDKSEVTS
-1682 IYGQSSS
+1682 VYGQSSS

-1696 HHGIEFQQSS
+1696 HNGIEFQQSS

-1730 PGPVFSEMV
+1730 PGPVFSETG
-1739 KMTIKEHAEKSSAAT
+1739 KITIKEHAEKSSAAT

-1761 DTATVDIGLKD
+1761 DIATVDIGIKD
-1772 RMPEKETSIL
+1772 HMPEKETSIL

-1794 IPPLETLVETTT
+1794 RPPLETLVETTT
-1806 RSHIVKSVASPTSFI
+1806 RSHIVKSVESPISFI
-1821 IPEGSGDV
+1821 ISEGSGDV
-1829 EEEDVAQTSA
+1829 EEEDVAKTSA
-1839 MVTETLVTE
+1839 MVRETVVTE
-1848 KISVE
+1848 KISAE

-1867 TATVSGATISLRKE
+1867 TATVSGTTISLHKE
-1881 TSSTSSV
+1881 TSTTSV

-1893 EETATTTSVVG
+1893 EEIATTTSVTG

-1914 TGTEMTM
+1914 TGTEMKM

-1927 AQNTASS
+1927 AQSTASS

-1943 IGKSVF
+1943 IGKLIF
-1949 SDGQESSSNT
+1949 SDGQESPSNR
-1959 IGIVGQE
+1959 IGIVDQE
-1966 STTLSKTIPMT
+1966 STALSKTIPMT

-1985 VFTAA
+1985 EFTVA

-2000 DEGSGEEPTYTQKT
+2000 DEGSGEEPTYTRKS

-2045 DSTAIISVLLGSVTG
+2045 IDSTAIISVPLESLTR

-2078 SSVEYTTTIEATKS
+2078 SSVEYTTTVEATKS
-2092 VLNTE
+2092 VLSTE
-2097 SDDSTKEAGIGRQV
+2097 SDDVTKEAGIGRKV
-2111 SKDIFS
+2111 SKDIPS
-2117 TGKPGEQKH
+2117 TGKLGEQKH

-2133 ITTLPSQEKS
+2133 ITTLPSQEES
-2143 FTQSRK
+2143 FHQSRK

-2162 YLENFG
+2162 YFENSG

-2179 TSPDTIVTHAV
+2179 ISPDTIVTRAV
-2190 SSINTV
+2190 SRIKTV
-2196 TESTESESGRDSSPT
+2196 TESTESESGKDSSPT
-2211 ISAENI
+2211 ILAENI
-2217 ILMEAGSGEESRDES
+2217 ILIEAGSGEESRDES
-2232 GTMVPV
+2232 GTMIPV

-2280 RPETQ
+2280 GPETQ
-2285 ATEDEREIISTAS
+2285 ATEDEREIISAPS
-2298 VGYSFPVE
+2298 VNYSFTVE
-2306 SANLVMSTKSEVSTV
+2306 SANLVMSTKGEVSTV
-2321 RTGITRKVITEVQ
+2321 RTGIARKVITEVQ
-2334 IEEQMPTESITR
+2334 IKEQMPTESVTR
-2346 TFATNLPLEKDI
+2346 TFAINLPLEEDI
-2358 RSDQNISAETSQKV
+2358 RSEQNISAETSQKV
-2372 VEPSGITTK
+2372 IEPSKITTK

-2388 ESTLEQLEILVVPT
+2388 ESTLEQL
-2402 VSPYSEEK
+2402 
-2410 KLEIISGTESVE
+2410 
-2422 KILSFSDTTLVTE
+2422 SFNDTTTLVTE
-2435 AIKIKSKDISSLA
+2435 SIKLESKDTSSLA
-2448 TLTKKEKDLV
+2448 KLTKKEKDWE
-2458 QNIFP
+2458 NIFP
-2463 AEDIH
+2463 TEDIH
-2468 GSLLIP
+2468 RSLPIL

-2479 TNKEISSD
+2479 TNKEIISD
-2487 TLFSGQGS
+2487 SLFSGQGS
-2495 GDEFISVPSAVPLNS
+2495 GDELISVPSVEPLNF
-2510 VAIEEITSTLSPEAF
+2510 VTIKEITSTLSPETF
-2525 HPESVGPRLSTDK
+2525 HPESVGPRLSIDK

-2558 LFSSITKA
+2558 LFSSTTEA
-2566 VSETTEKMATSTSAL
+2566 VSKTTEKMATSTSAL
-2581 AEGSSRNFSTKE
+2581 AEESSRNFSNKK

-2600 HSFLITED
+2600 HSVLITED
-2608 SHKQETFQWV
+2608 SHKQETFHWL
-2618 EENETYGAPA
+2618 EENETYRSPA

-2637 ETSQLMTNENITAA
+2637 ETSQLMTNENVTAA
-2651 SVFFNGTPHLETEE
+2651 SIFFSGTPHFETEE
-2665 ALATSTPKMPP
+2665 ALATSTPKIPS

-2686 SGWVDIVG
+2686 SGWVDILG
-2694 SFHPDASTTHLRT
+2694 SFHPDASTTHLRN

-2715 THEENSSEELNTETV
+2715 VHEENYSEELNTETA

-2749 ILPSPTSVQPKTF
+2749 ILPSRTSVQPKTV
-2762 TDESLINDTRIE
+2762 TGESLINDTRIE
-2774 NKILPKLDDF
+2774 NKVLQKLDDL

-2797 TLIEVRLGITSDETT
+2797 TLDETT

-2845 SINVEEVK
+2845 GMKVEEV
-2853 EYDLISNLSTAE
+2853 EYDLTSNLSTAE
-2865 EKLYGS
+2865 EKSYGS
-2871 GDNLSMTI
+2871 GDNLSVTI
-2879 SSKSINNESVT
+2879 SSKSINSESVT
-2890 AENRPRSDDTDFGS
+2890 AENRPRSDDKDFGS
-2904 GDVMQFTTE
+2904 GDVMQFTME
-2913 TPITGEFSELDILLP
+2913 TPILGELPELDILLP
-2928 TISSVASPSVPP
+2928 SSMASPSVPP
-2940 RVSEEAKESP
+2940 RVSEEAKEPP

-2955 VAPENKTEGLPES
+2955 VAPENKTEGLSES
-2968 STLSD
+2968 TTLSD
-2973 NQVIADQSEIVSTSG
+2973 NQAIADQSEIVSTSG
-2988 YSGMGQEEPDEEK
+2988 YSGMEQEEPDERK

-3008 PDLPTETEQAFTAN
+3008 PNLTTETEQALTAN
-3022 MSDVSIVTPQLV
+3022 MSVVSIVTPQIV
-3034 SQNLTESPNI
+3034 SQNLTESSNI
-3044 REVKHHT
+3044 SEVKHHT
-3051 VYTETKTISTESEET
+3051 VYTETKTTSTESEEI
-3066 DPAKP
+3066 DPAKL

-3076 MPKSPVTIQLV
+3076 MPKSSVTVPLV

-3093 PEVIIPNT
+3093 PEVIIPKT
-3101 LSSTDSDRS
+3101 LSSTDSDKS
-3110 NQTSGQTFKEVSSDV
+3110 NQTSGKTFKEVSSDV
-3125 AATYKSPTKVLST
+3125 AATYKPPTKVLST
-3138 KTESPLDSSPEP
+3138 KTESPLDSSSEP

-3157 ESTPDFSGQITD
+3157 ESTPYISGQITD
-3169 RTKEKET
+3169 RTKEKES
-3176 SIIELVTE
+3176 SIIELITE

-3192 SLSKYVIPTAFIHS
+3192 RFLSKFVIPTAFIHS
-3206 GETVDTDIPEI
+3206 RETVDTDISEV
-3217 SAEDET
+3217 STEDET
-3223 SPEKV
+3223 STETV

-3237 STEGALPTLYTT
+3237 STEGALPRLYTT

-3256 SIAGGVFKP
+3256 SIAGGIFKP
-3265 GQATVTMLSSSLPSL
+3265 GQATVTILSSLSPSL

-3286 QTTVVGQKESTTIS
+3286 QSTVVVQKQSTTIS
-3300 SDIATKIPAP
+3300 SDIATKLTAP

-3320 TMSTEDL
+3320 TISTEEL
-3327 NTTELVTSSFFLL
+3327 STTELVTSSFFLL
-3340 DVTNGSDFLIGNSGD
+3340 DITNGSDFLIGNSGD

-3403 DVDECQSN
+3403 DIDECQSN

-3460 FAHRRTWDTAER
+3460 FAHRRTWDAAER

-3493 NRVGHDYQ
+3493 NRIGHDYQ

-3613 IRCQGNGRWD
+3613 IRCQGNGSWD

-3652 GTFLNSSKHY
+3652 GTLLNSSKHY

>member
-1 MLLNIKSVLWMCSTL
+1 
-16 VVTNALHKVKVEK
+16 
-29 SPPVKGSLSGRATL
+29 
-43 PCFFSTLPTLPPS
+43 
-56 YNNTSEFLRIKWSK
+56 
-70 VEQDK
+70 
-75 TGKDV
+75 
-80 KETTVLVAQNGNIK
+80 
-94 IGQGYKGR
+94 
-102 VSVPTHPEDIGDA
+102 
-115 SLTMV
+115 
-120 KLRASDAGVY
+120 
-130 RCDVM
+130 
-135 YGIEDTQDVISLAV
+135 
-149 DGVVFHYRAATS
+149 
-161 RYTLDFQHAQQSCLD
+161 
-176 NGAVIANPD
+176 
-185 QLKAA
+185 
-190 YEDGFEQC
+190 
-198 DAGWLSDQ
+198 
-206 TVRYPIRQPRV
+206 
-217 GCYGD
+217 
-222 KMGKEGVRTYGFRL
+222 
-236 PNETYDVYCYVDHL
+236 
-250 EGDVFHVTLP
+250 
-260 NKLTFE
+260 
-266 EAKKQCEKRDA
+266 
-277 VLATVGD
+277 
-284 LHAAWRS
+284 
-291 GFDQCDY
+291 
-298 GWLADGSVRYP
+298 
-309 VSVARIQCG
+309 
-318 GGLLG
+318 
-323 VRTLYRYENQTGF
+323 
-336 PYPHSKFDAYCFQ
+336 
-349 RKQNISES
+349 
-357 ASVELDIP
+357 
-365 MESGPANLLTELKII
+365 
-380 PGKATLKP
+380 
-388 DISDSSITE
+388 
-397 SVVTKTKISSLEKVI
+397 
-412 LERIKEDTILTTKG
+412 
-426 GEKKQEE
+426 
-433 KMLKENIKLTTILP
+433 
-447 QIVTDGKVDTSES
+447 
-460 LEMTKADATPRLAVS
+460 
-475 TPIQE
+475 
-480 ELEHTYSAAELSKKS
+480 
-495 DMSKIREEVYLSSI
+495 
-509 IPEHRAATSAIPTSL
+509 
-524 PVTDSWED
+524 
-532 VETENTQTVES
+532 
-543 QTEQIEVG
+543 
-551 PMRTSANASAQT
+551 
-563 PVQEVAEIETSVTLT
+563 
-578 KEEMYLSAQPTKE
+578 
-591 SMEAKTHK
+591 
-599 KLTTVVIPKDL
+599 
-610 HTDHHEPTT
+610 
-619 EEESGKA
+619 
-626 STYTVMPDHR
+626 
-636 TLASSRISELEV
+636 
-648 ITVSKTFLD
+648 
-657 GHTVTARAPST
+657 
-668 ASESTPAV
+668 
-676 RITEE
+676 
-681 HILFDNEASAEG
+681 
-693 SREDLEDVQPTDALE
+693 
-708 ISFGLPMSTSVL
+708 
-720 TVNQTE
+720 
-726 AEAITVSE
+726 
-734 GTTSPQRVVKG
+734 
-745 MQTDI
+745 
-750 YPFLKTE
+750 
-757 GSIILEKT
+757 
-765 REPELRTI
+765 
-773 DVTAPSLT
+773 
-781 TVIPDSDKDKTEPKG
+781 
-796 HIASEKFTLA
+796 
-806 PQVSSTPLSTGKDQE
+806 
-821 NVTEDLLHYVKRYG
+821 
-835 ALRTGDGISGMEFS
+835 
-849 TASPGQLHIVE
+849 
-860 HTKHSETAISTEKDK
+860 
-875 TKISV
+875 
-880 EPTEPKTDEELTAI
+880 
-894 SAHIDRGKDI
+894 
-904 TSVYS
+904 
-909 TRRAIEMEAITV
+909 
-921 SKISLDESNATIK
+921 
-934 PFLPSVPAS
+934 
-943 KATKLP
+943 
-949 TARPPVM
+949 
-956 EVSDR
+956 
-961 EQPTEG
+961 
-967 FTEHEDVVSRY
+967 
-978 HDTVRTFI
+978 
-986 PAPEMKPEEATEK
+986 
-999 ALFTEALTF
+999 
-1008 TDKEVTKYAVTEGG
+1008 
-1022 QISTGIIIKE
+1022 
-1032 ESSAMTSTTVK
+1032 
-1043 SYEEKVEPNAGTGGQ
+1043 
-1058 EVVWTEEGSTIEQG
+1058 
-1072 QDLGISRA
+1072 
-1080 ITTIHPHVETQDT
+1080 
-1093 EGTVFQKEHSTK
+1093 
-1105 DEVLVQMV
+1105 
-1113 TATESTASIS
+1113 
-1123 KMDVTSTQV
+1123 
-1132 HVETDDQEVVSKSES
+1132 
-1147 AQTTIT
+1147 
-1153 ERQDVIQITEETVEG
+1153 
-1168 KPYGITIE
+1168 
-1176 QLVTTTDST
+1176 
-1185 ATTSKVP
+1185 
-1192 VTFVQIYEQKTTLE
+1192 
-1206 PELGHTA
+1206 
-1213 ITERQ
+1213 
-1218 DVDIIT
+1218 
-1224 EGSAYDEIRT
+1224 
-1234 TSEAFVPD
+1234 
-1242 IKIRDY
+1242 
-1248 GKVLA
+1248 
-1253 SGETTTGTI
+1253 
-1262 QLLLSPKVDA
+1262 
-1272 VTDHK
+1272 
-1277 VNTTEVMQVSPT
+1277 
-1289 TETQVDEGGVP
+1289 
-1300 RIKQENETEDSS
+1300 
-1312 VVSWESELPSHTVP
+1312 
-1326 TGPSAPEGI
+1326 
-1335 THQIEKS
+1335 
-1342 TFVEK
+1342 
-1347 VKNFTAHSLE
+1347 
-1357 GSGILKEPKGTE
+1357 
-1369 PIIFSTI
+1369 
-1376 GTDKTTVLSAADK
+1376 
-1389 IQPTSTT
+1389 
-1396 KSFVTKKPPRII
+1396 
-1408 DREDEEETSIDM
+1408 
-1420 VIIGESTSPSKTTT
+1420 
-1434 DDGLTGKTVEPEIDK
+1434 
-1449 EYFTSS
+1449 
-1455 SATAVA
+1455 
-1461 RPTRPP
+1461 
-1467 KVEET
+1467 
-1472 TEVLEPQ
+1472 
-1479 EVSPS
+1479 
-1484 ISDLETDMEDTSDIR
+1484 
-1499 FIVIAIMGN
+1499 
-1508 NTDLFDYEI
+1508 LFDYEI

-1772 RMPEKETSIL
+1772 HMPEKETSIL

-1794 IPPLETLVETTT
+1794 LPPLETLVETTT

-1829 EEEDVAQTSA
+1829 EEEDVAKTSA
-1839 MVTETLVTE
+1839 MVTETVVTE

-1867 TATVSGATISLRKE
+1867 TATVSGATISLHKE
-1881 TSSTSSV
+1881 TSTTTSV

-1893 EETATTTSVVG
+1893 EETATATSVFG

-1914 TGTEMTM
+1914 TGTEMKM

-1927 AQNTASS
+1927 AQSTASS
-1934 TKEHSSTVE
+1934 TKKHSSTVE
-1943 IGKSVF
+1943 IGKLVF
-1949 SDGQESSSNT
+1949 SDGQESSSNR

-2000 DEGSGEEPTYTQKT
+2000 DEGSGEEPTYTKKT

-2068 QERDVYSTDT
+2068 QERDIYSTDT
-2078 SSVEYTTTIEATKS
+2078 SSVEYTTTVEATKS

-2126 ETEAYYL
+2126 ETEAHYL

-2154 IATEEQTK
+2154 MATEEQTK

-2190 SSINTV
+2190 SSIKTV
-2196 TESTESESGRDSSPT
+2196 IESTESESGRDSSPT

-2232 GTMVPV
+2232 GIMVPV

-2269 KTTASPHSAVR
+2269 KTTALPHSAVR

-2298 VGYSFPVE
+2298 VGYSFAVE

-2346 TFATNLPLEKDI
+2346 TFATNLPLEEDI

-2388 ESTLEQLEILVVPT
+2388 ESTLEQLEMLVVPT

-2463 AEDIH
+2463 TEDIH

-2510 VAIEEITSTLSPEAF
+2510 VTIKEITSTLSPEAF

-2581 AEGSSRNFSTKE
+2581 AEESSRNFSTKE

-2628 ATDRVVTQE
+2628 VTDRVVTQE

-2694 SFHPDASTTHLRT
+2694 SFHPDASTTHLRE

-2715 THEENSSEELNTETV
+2715 THEENSSDELNTETV

-2749 ILPSPTSVQPKTF
+2749 ILPSATSVQPKTF

-2821 MHEDIL
+2821 THEDIL

-2853 EYDLISNLSTAE
+2853 EYDLTSNLSTAE
-2865 EKLYGS
+2865 EKSYGS
-2871 GDNLSMTI
+2871 GDNLSITI
-2879 SSKSINNESVT
+2879 SSKSINSESVT
-2890 AENRPRSDDTDFGS
+2890 AENRPRSDDMDFGS

-2928 TISSVASPSVPP
+2928 TISSMASPSVPP

-2973 NQVIADQSEIVSTSG
+2973 NQAIADQSEIVSTSG

-3022 MSDVSIVTPQLV
+3022 MSDVSIVTPRLI

-3044 REVKHHT
+3044 SEVKDHT
-3051 VYTETKTISTESEET
+3051 VYIETKTISTESEET
-3066 DPAKP
+3066 DPAKT

-3076 MPKSPVTIQLV
+3076 MPKSPVTIHLV

-3110 NQTSGQTFKEVSSDV
+3110 NQTSGQIFKEVSSDV
-3125 AATYKSPTKVLST
+3125 AATYKPPIKVLST

-3237 STEGALPTLYTT
+3237 STEGALPRLYTT

-3265 GQATVTMLSSSLPSL
+3265 GQATVTMLSSSSPSL

-3286 QTTVVGQKESTTIS
+3286 QTTVVGEKESTTIS
-3300 SDIATKIPAP
+3300 SDIATKITAP
-3310 ENIPEYNKQT
+3310 ENVPEYNKQT
-3320 TMSTEDL
+3320 TISTEDL

-3361 VHIPGQD
+3361 VHIP
-3368 PCKSNPCLHGGTCYP
+3368 
-3383 RGSYYICT
+3383 
-3391 CMPGFSGEQCEL
+3391 
-3403 DVDECQSN
+3403 
-3411 PCRNGATC
+3411 
-3419 IDGLNLFTCLC
+3419 
-3430 LPSYV
+3430 
-3435 GALCEQ
+3435 
-3441 DTETCDY
+3441 
-3448 GWHKFQGQCYKY
+3448 
-3460 FAHRRTWDTAER
+3460 
-3472 ECRLQG
+3472 
-3478 AHLTSIL
+3478 
-3485 SHEEQIFV
+3485 
-3493 NRVGHDYQ
+3493 
-3501 WIGLNDK
+3501 
-3508 MFEHDFR
+3508 
-3515 WTDGSTLQY
+3515 
-3524 ENWRPNQP
+3524 
-3532 DSFFSVGEDCVVI
+3532 
-3545 IWHEN
+3545 
-3550 GQWND
+3550 
-3555 VPCNYHLTYTCKKGT
+3555 
-3570 VACGQPPVVE
+3570 
-3580 NAKTFGKMKPRYEI
+3580 
-3594 NSLIRYHCKDGFIQ
+3594 
-3608 RHIPT
+3608 
-3613 IRCQGNGRWD
+3613 
-3623 MPKITCMNPS
+3623 
-3633 TFQRTYSKKYYY
+3633 
-3645 KHPSPGK
+3645 
-3652 GTFLNSSKHY
+3652 
-3662 HRWIRTWQ
+3662 
-3670 DSRR
+3670 